1 MMLEY
6 AKSYDKLGW
15 VVMPIK
21 PNDKRPIIKNWSKIQ
36 SNDETL
42 DKFKDTSN
50 IGIIMGATSNIV
62 CIDVDVK
69 NADGIATLERLEREL
84 GELPQT
90 VMSETPSGGIHY
102 YFKYVKGIRNRKNVG
117 EGIDIQADGT
127 QTVEAPSQID
137 GNFYE
142 WVNSPFEYE
151 VEELPQKWKQY
162 LCEEVDEDTLLL
174 SNKPFEAPSEVEEG
188 GRNNTLAS
196 YVGSLLGK
204 KLKKT
209 TVLKKAL
216 KYNEESCNPPL
227 DEDEVKTIVDSMIK
241 TDKTNKAN
249 VVEQNI
255 KESVMET
262 SNENDTK
269 VDWISFDETGAVT
282 INDKKFAE
290 WYVERNELYC
300 VNDRFYTRYGNII
313 DDEFRNN
320 IHNIIGS
327 LVPTHLSAKV
337 ESLLASVKNEA
348 YTRLDAP
355 DKYKVQFDNISFD
368 VRHGK
373 LEECDTFF
381 TLHQIPHN
389 YDAKADCPKFKK
401 FIDNLFYE
409 EDIPVIQE
417 YLGYC
422 LVPNTLAQ
430 TALFII
436 GDGGEGKSRITVLM
450 EHIIGENSLVIGKFA
465 GLQEKFSLVSL
476 DKQMMFIDDDI
487 SLEALDDTSNFK
499 KIVTAETAMEVEPK
513 GKPKY
518 KTRLYSRILCCGNG
532 AIQSKFDRSDGFYR
546 RLLLC
551 KVKPVHYDK
560 PDRTLSDQLDEEI
573 PGIINWL
580 LEGLCRVVKKGFIIE
595 PSKRM
600 QGELQ
605 SVRDNSD
612 TIQLFMSDEQF
623 VEYTGE
629 KDDKVSIKQLY
640 DAYESWCQDN
650 SYLVIH
656 KNTFGK
662 VIRKTYKLNLSKK
675 IMNPQRV
682 ADLVSHE
689 KVYLNKKQ
697 VRGIVGVKLKNY
709 KKSFTISM

>member
-1 MMLEY
+1 MLEY
-6 AKSYDKLGW
+6 AKAYDKLGW

-50 IGIIMGATSNIV
+50 IGIIMGATSNLV

-69 NADGIATLERLEREL
+69 NADGIATLEKLEEQL

-127 QTVEAPSQID
+127 QTVEAPSQI
-137 GNFYE
+137 GGTYYE

-151 VEELPQKWKQY
+151 IAELPQKWKQY

-204 KLKKT
+204 KLKKA

-249 VVEQNI
+249 NVEKSIN
-255 KESVMET
+255 ESKLDS
-262 SNENDTK
+262 SNEDDLK
-269 VDWISFDETGAVT
+269 ADWISFDETGTVN

-290 WYVERNELYC
+290 WYVKRNELYC
-300 VNDRFYTRYGNII
+300 INDRFYTRYGQISDN
-313 DDEFRNN
+313 EFRNN
-320 IHNIIGS
+320 IHNIIGGII
-327 LVPTHLSAKV
+327 TTRLSAKV

-348 YTRLDAP
+348 FTKLDAP

-389 YDAKADCPKFKK
+389 YDAKADCPKFKR
-401 FIDNLFYE
+401 FINNLFYE

-436 GDGGEGKSRITVLM
+436 GEGGEGKSRIPVLM
-450 EHIIGENSLVIGKFA
+450 EHIIGADNVVVGDFE
-465 GLQEKFSLVSL
+465 GLQDKFSTSSL
-476 DKQMMFIDDDI
+476 DKQMLFMDDE
-487 SLEALDDTSNFK
+487 LTLTALDDTSNFK
-499 KIVTAETAMEVEPK
+499 KIVTAETAMEVEVK

-518 KTRLYSRILCCGNG
+518 KTKLYSRIICCGNG
-532 AIQSKFDRSDGFYR
+532 AIQSKFDRTDGFYR

-551 KVKPVHYDK
+551 KVRPVHYDK
-560 PDRTLSDQLDEEI
+560 PDRTLSDQLDKEI
-573 PGIINWL
+573 PGIINWM
-580 LEGLCRVVKKGFIIE
+580 LEGLCRVVKNGFIIE

-600 QGELQ
+600 SDEVQ
-605 SVRDNSD
+605 SLRDNSD
-612 TIQLFMSDEQF
+612 TIQLFMNDEQF
-623 VEYTGE
+623 IDYTFDE
-629 KDDKVSIKQLY
+629 EDKVSIKQLY
-640 DAYESWCQDN
+640 DAYENWCQDN
-650 SYLVIH
+650 SYLIIH

-662 VIRKTYKLNLSKK
+662 TIRRTYKSTLSKK
-675 IMNPQRV
+675 LMNPQRV
-682 ADLVSHE
+682 NELISKE
-689 KVYLNKKQ
+689 KVYINKKQ
-697 VRGIVGVKLKNY
+697 VRGVVGIKLKNY
-709 KKSFTISM
+709 KKSFTVSA

>member
-1 MMLEY
+1 MLEY
-6 AKSYDKLGW
+6 AKAYDKLGW

-69 NADGIATLERLEREL
+69 HTDGVATLEKLEEQL

-102 YFKYVKGIRNRKNVG
+102 YFKYVKGIRNRKDVG

-137 GNFYE
+137 GTYYE

-151 VEELPQKWKQY
+151 IAELPQKWKQY

-174 SNKPFEAPSEVEEG
+174 SNKPFEAPSKVEEG
-188 GRNNTLAS
+188 RRNNTLAS

-204 KLKKT
+204 KLKKA

-227 DEDEVKTIVDSMIK
+227 DEGEVKTIVDSMIK

-249 VVEQNI
+249 NVEKSIN
-255 KESVMET
+255 ESKLDS
-262 SNENDTK
+262 SNEDDLK
-269 VDWISFDETGAVT
+269 VDWISFDETGTVN

-290 WYVERNELYC
+290 WYVKRNELYC
-300 VNDRFYTRYGNII
+300 INDRFYTRYGQISDN
-313 DDEFRNN
+313 EFRNN
-320 IHNIIGS
+320 IHNIIGGII
-327 LVPTHLSAKV
+327 TTRLSAKV

-348 YTRLDAP
+348 FTKLDAP

-389 YDAKADCPKFKK
+389 YDAKADCPKFKR
-401 FIDNLFYE
+401 FINNLFYE

-430 TALFII
+430 TALFIV
-436 GDGGEGKSRITVLM
+436 GEGGEGKSRITILM
-450 EHIIGENSLVIGKFA
+450 EHIIGHDNVVIGDFI
-465 GLQEKFSLVSL
+465 GLQDKFSTTSL
-476 DKQMMFIDDDI
+476 DKQMMFIDDDL

-499 KIVTAETAMEVEPK
+499 KIVTAETTMEVEPK

-518 KTRLYSRILCCGNG
+518 KTKLYSRILCCGNG

-546 RLLLC
+546 RLLIS

-560 PDRTLSDQLDEEI
+560 PDRTLSDQLDQEI

-580 LEGLCRVVKKGFIIE
+580 LEGLCRVVRNGFIIE
-595 PSKRM
+595 PSVRM
-600 QGELQ
+600 TQELQ
-605 SVRDNSD
+605 SVRDSSD

-623 VEYTGE
+623 IEYTGD

-650 SYLVIH
+650 NYLVIH

-662 VIRKTYKLNLSKK
+662 VIRKTYKANLSKK

-682 ADLVSHE
+682 SDLISQE
-689 KVYLNKKQ
+689 KVYINKKQ

>member
-1 MMLEY
+1 MLEY
-6 AKSYDKLGW
+6 AKAYDKLGW

-50 IGIIMGATSNIV
+50 IGIIMGATSNLV

-69 NADGIATLERLEREL
+69 NADGVATLEKLEEQL

-137 GNFYE
+137 GTYYE

-151 VEELPQKWKQY
+151 IAKLPQKWKQY

-249 VVEQNI
+249 NVEKSIN
-255 KESVMET
+255 ESKLDS
-262 SNENDTK
+262 SNEDDLK
-269 VDWISFDETGAVT
+269 VDWISFDETGTVN

-290 WYVERNELYC
+290 WYVKRNELYC
-300 VNDRFYTRYGNII
+300 INDRFYTRYGQISDN
-313 DDEFRNN
+313 EFRNN
-320 IHNIIGS
+320 IHNIIGGII
-327 LVPTHLSAKV
+327 TTRLSAKV

-348 YTRLDAP
+348 FTKLDAP

-389 YDAKADCPKFKK
+389 YDAKADCPKFKR
-401 FIDNLFYE
+401 FINNLFYE

-436 GDGGEGKSRITVLM
+436 GEGGEGKSRIPVLM
-450 EHIIGENSLVIGKFA
+450 EHIIGADNVVVGDFE
-465 GLQEKFSLVSL
+465 GLQDKFSTSSL
-476 DKQMMFIDDDI
+476 DKQMLFMDDE
-487 SLEALDDTSNFK
+487 LTLTALDDTSNFK
-499 KIVTAETAMEVEPK
+499 KIVTAETAMEVEVK

-518 KTRLYSRILCCGNG
+518 KTKLYSRIICCGNG
-532 AIQSKFDRSDGFYR
+532 AIQSKFDRTDGFYR

-551 KVKPVHYDK
+551 KVRPVHYDK
-560 PDRTLSDQLDEEI
+560 PDRTLSDQLDKEI
-573 PGIINWL
+573 PGIINWM
-580 LEGLCRVVKKGFIIE
+580 LEGLCRVVKNGFIIE

-600 QGELQ
+600 SDEVQ
-605 SVRDNSD
+605 SLRDNSD
-612 TIQLFMSDEQF
+612 TIQLFMNDEQF
-623 VEYTGE
+623 IDYTFDE
-629 KDDKVSIKQLY
+629 EDKVSIKQLY
-640 DAYESWCQDN
+640 DAYENWCQDN
-650 SYLVIH
+650 SYLIIH

-662 VIRKTYKLNLSKK
+662 TIRRTYKSTLSKK
-675 IMNPQRV
+675 LMNPQRV
-682 ADLVSHE
+682 NELISKE
-689 KVYLNKKQ
+689 KVYINKKQ
-697 VRGIVGVKLKNY
+697 VRGVVGIKLKNY
-709 KKSFTISM
+709 KKSFTVSA

>member
-1 MMLEY
+1 MLEY
-6 AKSYDKLGW
+6 AKAYDKLGW

-50 IGIIMGATSNIV
+50 IGIIMGATSNLV
-62 CIDVDVK
+62 CIDVDIK
-69 NADGIATLERLEREL
+69 NTDGVATLEKLEEQL

-137 GNFYE
+137 GTYYE

-151 VEELPQKWKQY
+151 IAELPQKWKQY

-204 KLKKT
+204 KLKKA

-249 VVEQNI
+249 NVEKSIN
-255 KESVMET
+255 ESKLDS
-262 SNENDTK
+262 SNEDDLK
-269 VDWISFDETGAVT
+269 VDWISFDETGTVN

-290 WYVERNELYC
+290 WYVKRNELYC
-300 VNDRFYTRYGNII
+300 INDRFYTRYGQISDN
-313 DDEFRNN
+313 EFRNN
-320 IHNIIGS
+320 IHNIIGGII
-327 LVPTHLSAKV
+327 TTRLSSKV

-348 YTRLDAP
+348 FTKLDAP

-389 YDAKADCPKFKK
+389 YDAKADCPKFKR
-401 FIDNLFYE
+401 FINNLFYE

-436 GDGGEGKSRITVLM
+436 GEGGEGKSRIPVLM
-450 EHIIGENSLVIGKFA
+450 EHIIGADNVVVGDFE
-465 GLQEKFSLVSL
+465 GLQDKFSTSSL
-476 DKQMMFIDDDI
+476 DKQMLFMDDE
-487 SLEALDDTSNFK
+487 LTLTALDDTSNFK
-499 KIVTAETAMEVEPK
+499 KIVTAETAMEVEVK

-518 KTRLYSRILCCGNG
+518 KTKLYSRIICCGNG
-532 AIQSKFDRSDGFYR
+532 AIQSKFDRTDGFYR

-551 KVKPVHYDK
+551 KVRPVHYDK
-560 PDRTLSDQLDEEI
+560 PDRTLSDQLDKEI
-573 PGIINWL
+573 PGIINWM
-580 LEGLCRVVKKGFIIE
+580 LEGLCRVVKNGFIIE

-600 QGELQ
+600 SDEVQ
-605 SVRDNSD
+605 SLRDNSD
-612 TIQLFMSDEQF
+612 TIQLFMNDEQF
-623 VEYTGE
+623 IDYTFDE
-629 KDDKVSIKQLY
+629 EDKVSIKQLY
-640 DAYESWCQDN
+640 DAYENWCQDN
-650 SYLVIH
+650 SYLIIH

-662 VIRKTYKLNLSKK
+662 TIRRTYKSTLSKK
-675 IMNPQRV
+675 LMNPQRV
-682 ADLVSHE
+682 NELISKE
-689 KVYLNKKQ
+689 KVYINKKQ
-697 VRGIVGVKLKNY
+697 VRGVVGIKLKNY
-709 KKSFTISM
+709 KKSFTVSA

>member
-1 MMLEY
+1 MLEY
-6 AKSYDKLGW
+6 AKAYDKLGW

-21 PNDKRPIIKNWSKIQ
+21 PNDKRPIIKSWSKIQ

-50 IGIIMGATSNIV
+50 IGIIMGATSNLV

-69 NADGIATLERLEREL
+69 NADGIATLEKLEEQL

-102 YFKYVKGIRNRKNVG
+102 YFKYVKGIRNRKDVG

-137 GNFYE
+137 GTYYE

-151 VEELPQKWKQY
+151 IAELPQKWKQY

-174 SNKPFEAPSEVEEG
+174 SNKPFEAPNEVEEG

-204 KLKKT
+204 KLKKA

-227 DEDEVKTIVDSMIK
+227 NEDEVKTIVDSMIK

-249 VVEQNI
+249 NVEKSIN
-255 KESVMET
+255 ESKLDS
-262 SNENDTK
+262 SNEDDLK
-269 VDWISFDETGAVT
+269 VDWISFDETGTVN

-290 WYVERNELYC
+290 WYVKRNELYC
-300 VNDRFYTRYGNII
+300 INDRFYTRYGQISDN
-313 DDEFRNN
+313 EFRNN
-320 IHNIIGS
+320 IHNIIGCII
-327 LVPTHLSAKV
+327 TTRLSAKV

-348 YTRLDAP
+348 FTKLDAP

-389 YDAKADCPKFKK
+389 YDAKADCPKFKR
-401 FIDNLFYE
+401 FINNLFYE

-436 GDGGEGKSRITVLM
+436 GEGGEGKSRIPVLM
-450 EHIIGENSLVIGKFA
+450 EHIIGADNVVVGDFE
-465 GLQEKFSLVSL
+465 GLQDKFSTSSL
-476 DKQMMFIDDDI
+476 DKQMLFMDDE
-487 SLEALDDTSNFK
+487 LTLTALDDTSNFK
-499 KIVTAETAMEVEPK
+499 KIVTAETAMEVEVK

-518 KTRLYSRILCCGNG
+518 KTKLYSRIICCGNG
-532 AIQSKFDRSDGFYR
+532 AIQSKFDRTDGFYR

-551 KVKPVHYDK
+551 KVRPVHYDK
-560 PDRTLSDQLDEEI
+560 PDRTLSDQLDKEI
-573 PGIINWL
+573 PGIINWM
-580 LEGLCRVVKKGFIIE
+580 LEGLCRVVKNGFIIE

-600 QGELQ
+600 SDEVQ
-605 SVRDNSD
+605 SLRDNSD
-612 TIQLFMSDEQF
+612 TIQLFMNDEQF
-623 VEYTGE
+623 IDYTFDE
-629 KDDKVSIKQLY
+629 EDKVSIKQLY
-640 DAYESWCQDN
+640 DAYENWCQDN
-650 SYLVIH
+650 SYLIIH

-662 VIRKTYKLNLSKK
+662 TIRRTYKSTLSKK
-675 IMNPQRV
+675 LMNPQRV
-682 ADLVSHE
+682 NELISKE
-689 KVYLNKKQ
+689 KVYINKKQ
-697 VRGIVGVKLKNY
+697 VRGVVGIKLKNY
-709 KKSFTISM
+709 KKSFTVSA

>member
-1 MMLEY
+1 MLEY
-6 AKSYDKLGW
+6 AKAYDKLGW

-69 NADGIATLERLEREL
+69 NTDGVATLERLEEQL

-102 YFKYVKGIRNRKNVG
+102 YFKYVKGIRNRKDVG

-137 GNFYE
+137 GTHYE

-151 VEELPQKWKQY
+151 IAELPQKWKQY
-162 LCEEVDEDTLLL
+162 LCEEVDEDTLML

-204 KLKKT
+204 KLKKA

-249 VVEQNI
+249 NVEKSIN
-255 KESVMET
+255 ESKLDS
-262 SNENDTK
+262 SNEDDLK
-269 VDWISFDETGAVT
+269 VDWISFDETGTVN

-290 WYVERNELYC
+290 WYVKRNELYC
-300 VNDRFYTRYGNII
+300 INDRFYTRYGQISDN
-313 DDEFRNN
+313 EFRNN
-320 IHNIIGS
+320 IHNIIGGII
-327 LVPTHLSAKV
+327 TTRLSAKV

-348 YTRLDAP
+348 FTKLDAP

-389 YDAKADCPKFKK
+389 YDAKADCPKFKR
-401 FIDNLFYE
+401 FVNNLFYE

-430 TALFII
+430 TALFIV
-436 GDGGEGKSRITVLM
+436 GEGGEGKSRITILM
-450 EHIIGENSLVIGKFA
+450 EHIIGHDNVVIGDFI
-465 GLQEKFSLVSL
+465 GLQDKFSTTSL
-476 DKQMMFIDDDI
+476 DKQMMFIDDDL

-499 KIVTAETAMEVEPK
+499 KIVTAETTMEVEPK

-518 KTRLYSRILCCGNG
+518 KTKLYSRILCCGNG

-546 RLLLC
+546 RLLIS

-560 PDRTLSDQLDEEI
+560 PDRTLSDQLDKEI

-580 LEGLCRVVKKGFIIE
+580 LEGLCRVVRNGFIIE
-595 PSKRM
+595 PSVRM
-600 QGELQ
+600 TQELQ
-605 SVRDNSD
+605 SVRDSSD

-623 VEYTGE
+623 IEYTGD

-650 SYLVIH
+650 NYLVIH

-662 VIRKTYKLNLSKK
+662 VIRKTYKANLSKK
-675 IMNPQRV
+675 IMNPQKV
-682 ADLVSHE
+682 SDLISQE
-689 KVYLNKKQ
+689 KVYINKKQ
-697 VRGIVGVKLKNY
+697 VRGVVGIKLKNY
-709 KKSFTISM
+709 KKSFTVSA

>member
-1 MMLEY
+1 MLEY
-6 AKSYDKLGW
+6 AKAYDKLGW

-21 PNDKRPIIKNWSKIQ
+21 PNDKRPIIKSWSKIQ

-50 IGIIMGATSNIV
+50 IGIIMGATSNLV

-69 NADGIATLERLEREL
+69 HTDGVATLEKLEEQL

-137 GNFYE
+137 GTYYE

-151 VEELPQKWKQY
+151 IAELPQKWKQY

-204 KLKKT
+204 KLKKA

-227 DEDEVKTIVDSMIK
+227 DEDEVKMIVDSMIK

-249 VVEQNI
+249 NVEKSIN
-255 KESVMET
+255 ESKLDS
-262 SNENDTK
+262 SNEDDLK
-269 VDWISFDETGAVT
+269 VDWISFDETGTVN

-290 WYVERNELYC
+290 WYVKRNELYC
-300 VNDRFYTRYGNII
+300 INDRFYTRYGQISDN
-313 DDEFRNN
+313 EFRNN
-320 IHNIIGS
+320 IHNIIGGII
-327 LVPTHLSAKV
+327 TTRLSAKV

-348 YTRLDAP
+348 FTKLDAP

-389 YDAKADCPKFKK
+389 YDAKADCPKFKR
-401 FIDNLFYE
+401 FINNLFYE

-436 GDGGEGKSRITVLM
+436 GEGGEGKSRIPVLM
-450 EHIIGENSLVIGKFA
+450 EHIIGADNVVVGDFE
-465 GLQEKFSLVSL
+465 GLQDKFSTSSL
-476 DKQMMFIDDDI
+476 DKQMLFMDDE
-487 SLEALDDTSNFK
+487 LTLTALDDTSNFK
-499 KIVTAETAMEVEPK
+499 KIVTAETAMEVEVK

-518 KTRLYSRILCCGNG
+518 KTKLYSRIICCGNG
-532 AIQSKFDRSDGFYR
+532 AIQSKFDRTDGFYR

-551 KVKPVHYDK
+551 KVRPVHYDK
-560 PDRTLSDQLDEEI
+560 PDRTLSDQLDKEI
-573 PGIINWL
+573 PGIINWM
-580 LEGLCRVVKKGFIIE
+580 LEGLCRVVKNGFIIE

-600 QGELQ
+600 SDEVQ
-605 SVRDNSD
+605 SLRDNSD
-612 TIQLFMSDEQF
+612 TIQLFMNDEQF
-623 VEYTGE
+623 IDYTFDE
-629 KDDKVSIKQLY
+629 EDKVSIKQLY
-640 DAYESWCQDN
+640 DAYENWCQDN
-650 SYLVIH
+650 SYLIIH

-662 VIRKTYKLNLSKK
+662 TIRRTYKSTLSKK
-675 IMNPQRV
+675 LMNPQRV
-682 ADLVSHE
+682 NELISKE
-689 KVYLNKKQ
+689 KVYINKKQ
-697 VRGIVGVKLKNY
+697 VRGVVGIKLKNY
-709 KKSFTISM
+709 KKSFTVSA

>member
-1 MMLEY
+1 MLEY
-6 AKSYDKLGW
+6 AKAYDKLGW

-50 IGIIMGATSNIV
+50 IGIIMGATSNLV

-69 NADGIATLERLEREL
+69 HTDGVATLEKLEEQL

-102 YFKYVKGIRNRKNVG
+102 YFKYVKGIRNRKDVG

-137 GNFYE
+137 GTYYE

-151 VEELPQKWKQY
+151 IAELPQKWKQY

-174 SNKPFEAPSEVEEG
+174 LNKPFEAPSEVEEG

-204 KLKKT
+204 KLKKA

-227 DEDEVKTIVDSMIK
+227 DEDEVKTIVDSIIK
-241 TDKTNKAN
+241 MDKTNKVNN
-249 VVEQNI
+249 VKKSIN
-255 KESVMET
+255 ESKLDS
-262 SNENDTK
+262 SNEDDLK
-269 VDWISFDETGAVT
+269 VDWISFDETGTVN

-290 WYVERNELYC
+290 WYVKRNELYC
-300 VNDRFYTRYGNII
+300 INDRFYTRYGQISDN
-313 DDEFRNN
+313 EFRNN
-320 IHNIIGS
+320 IHNIIGGII
-327 LVPTHLSAKV
+327 TTRLSAKV

-348 YTRLDAP
+348 FTKLDAP

-389 YDAKADCPKFKK
+389 YDAKADCPKFKR
-401 FIDNLFYE
+401 FINNLFYE

-430 TALFII
+430 TALFIV
-436 GDGGEGKSRITVLM
+436 GEGGEGKSRITILM
-450 EHIIGENSLVIGKFA
+450 EHIIGHDNVVIGDFI
-465 GLQEKFSLVSL
+465 GLQDKFSTTSL
-476 DKQMMFIDDDI
+476 DKQMMFIDDDL

-499 KIVTAETAMEVEPK
+499 KIVTAETTMEVEPK

-518 KTRLYSRILCCGNG
+518 KTKLYSRILCCGNG

-546 RLLLC
+546 RLLIS

-560 PDRTLSDQLDEEI
+560 PDRTLSDQLDKEI

-580 LEGLCRVVKKGFIIE
+580 LEGLCRVVRNGFIIE
-595 PSKRM
+595 PSARM
-600 QGELQ
+600 TQELQ
-605 SVRDNSD
+605 SVRDSSD

-623 VEYTGE
+623 IEYTGD

-640 DAYESWCQDN
+640 DAYENWCQDN
-650 SYLVIH
+650 NYLVIH

-662 VIRKTYKLNLSKK
+662 VIRKTYKANLSKK

-682 ADLVSHE
+682 SDLISQE
-689 KVYLNKKQ
+689 KVYINKKQ
-697 VRGIVGVKLKNY
+697 VRGIVGVQLKNY
-709 KKSFTISM
+709 KKSFTVSA

>member
-1 MMLEY
+1 MLEY
-6 AKSYDKLGW
+6 AKAYDKLGW

-69 NADGIATLERLEREL
+69 NTDGVATLERLEEQL

-102 YFKYVKGIRNRKNVG
+102 YFKYVKGIRNRKDVG

-137 GNFYE
+137 GTHYE

-151 VEELPQKWKQY
+151 IAELPQKWKQY
-162 LCEEVDEDTLLL
+162 LCEEVDEDTLML

-204 KLKKT
+204 KLKKA

-249 VVEQNI
+249 NVEKSIN
-255 KESVMET
+255 ESKLDS
-262 SNENDTK
+262 SNEDDLK
-269 VDWISFDETGAVT
+269 VDWISFDETGTVN

-290 WYVERNELYC
+290 WYVKRNELYC
-300 VNDRFYTRYGNII
+300 INDRFYTRYGQISDN
-313 DDEFRNN
+313 EFRNN
-320 IHNIIGS
+320 IHNLIGGII
-327 LVPTHLSAKV
+327 TTRLSAKV

-348 YTRLDAP
+348 FTKLDAP

-389 YDAKADCPKFKK
+389 YDAKADCPKFKR
-401 FIDNLFYE
+401 FINNLFYE

-430 TALFII
+430 TALFIV
-436 GDGGEGKSRITVLM
+436 GEGGEGKSRITILM
-450 EHIIGENSLVIGKFA
+450 EHIIGHDNVVIGDFI
-465 GLQEKFSLVSL
+465 GLQDKFSTASL
-476 DKQMMFIDDDI
+476 DKQMMFIDDDL

-499 KIVTAETAMEVEPK
+499 KIVTAETTMEVEPK

-518 KTRLYSRILCCGNG
+518 KTKLYSRILCCGNG

-546 RLLLC
+546 RLLIS

-560 PDRTLSDQLDEEI
+560 PDRTLSDQLDQEI

-580 LEGLCRVVKKGFIIE
+580 LEGLCRVVRNGFIIE
-595 PSKRM
+595 PSVRM
-600 QGELQ
+600 TQELQ
-605 SVRDNSD
+605 SVRDSSD

-623 VEYTGE
+623 IEYTGD

-650 SYLVIH
+650 NYLVIH

-662 VIRKTYKLNLSKK
+662 VIRKTYKANLSKK

-682 ADLVSHE
+682 SDLISQE
-689 KVYLNKKQ
+689 KVYINKKQ
-697 VRGIVGVKLKNY
+697 VRGIVGVQLKNY
-709 KKSFTISM
+709 KKSFTVSA

>member
-1 MMLEY
+1 MLEY
-6 AKSYDKLGW
+6 AKAYDKLGW

-50 IGIIMGATSNIV
+50 IGIIMGATSNLV

-69 NADGIATLERLEREL
+69 NADGIATLEKLEEQL

-137 GNFYE
+137 GTYYE

-151 VEELPQKWKQY
+151 IAELPQKWKQY

-204 KLKKT
+204 KLKKA

-249 VVEQNI
+249 NVEKSIN
-255 KESVMET
+255 ESKLDS
-262 SNENDTK
+262 SNEDDLK
-269 VDWISFDETGAVT
+269 VDWISFDETGTVN

-290 WYVERNELYC
+290 WYVKRNELYC
-300 VNDRFYTRYGNII
+300 INDRFYTRYGQISDN
-313 DDEFRNN
+313 EFRNN
-320 IHNIIGS
+320 IHNIIGGII
-327 LVPTHLSAKV
+327 TTRLSAKV

-348 YTRLDAP
+348 FTKLDAP

-389 YDAKADCPKFKK
+389 YDAKADCPKFKR
-401 FIDNLFYE
+401 FINNLFYE

-436 GDGGEGKSRITVLM
+436 GEGGEGKSRITILM
-450 EHIIGENSLVIGKFA
+450 EHIIGHDNVVIGDFI
-465 GLQEKFSLVSL
+465 GLQDKFSTTSL
-476 DKQMMFIDDDI
+476 DKQMMFIDDDL

-499 KIVTAETAMEVEPK
+499 KIVTAETTMEVEPK

-518 KTRLYSRILCCGNG
+518 KTKLYSRILCCGNG

-546 RLLLC
+546 RLLIS

-560 PDRTLSDQLDEEI
+560 PDRTLSDQLDKEI

-580 LEGLCRVVKKGFIIE
+580 LEGLCRVVRNGFIIE
-595 PSKRM
+595 PSVRM
-600 QGELQ
+600 TQELQ
-605 SVRDNSD
+605 SVRDSSD

-623 VEYTGE
+623 IEYTGD
-629 KDDKVSIKQLY
+629 KNDKVSIKQLY
-640 DAYESWCQDN
+640 DAYENWCQDN
-650 SYLVIH
+650 NYLVIH

-662 VIRKTYKLNLSKK
+662 VIRKTYKANLSKK

-682 ADLVSHE
+682 SDLISQE
-689 KVYLNKKQ
+689 KVYINKKQ
-697 VRGIVGVKLKNY
+697 VRGVVGIKLKNY
-709 KKSFTISM
+709 KKSFTVST

>member
-1 MMLEY
+1 MLEY
-6 AKSYDKLGW
+6 AKAYDKLGW

-36 SNDETL
+36 SNNETL

-69 NADGIATLERLEREL
+69 NADGVATLEKLEEQL

-127 QTVEAPSQID
+127 QTVEAPSQIE
-137 GNFYE
+137 GTYYE

-151 VEELPQKWKQY
+151 IAELPQKWKQY

-204 KLKKT
+204 KLKKA

-249 VVEQNI
+249 NVEKSIN
-255 KESVMET
+255 ESKLDS
-262 SNENDTK
+262 SNEDDLK
-269 VDWISFDETGAVT
+269 VDWISFDETGTVN

-290 WYVERNELYC
+290 WYVKRNELYC
-300 VNDRFYTRYGNII
+300 INDRFYTRYGQISDN
-313 DDEFRNN
+313 EFRNN
-320 IHNIIGS
+320 IHNIIGGII
-327 LVPTHLSAKV
+327 TTRLSAKV

-348 YTRLDAP
+348 FTKLDAP

-389 YDAKADCPKFKK
+389 YDAKADCPKFKR
-401 FIDNLFYE
+401 FINNLFYE

-436 GDGGEGKSRITVLM
+436 GEGGEGKSRITILM
-450 EHIIGENSLVIGKFA
+450 EHIIGHDNVVIGDFI
-465 GLQEKFSLVSL
+465 GLQDKFSTTSL
-476 DKQMMFIDDDI
+476 DKQMMFIDDDL

-499 KIVTAETAMEVEPK
+499 KIVTAETTMEVEPK

-518 KTRLYSRILCCGNG
+518 KTKLYSRILCCGNG

-546 RLLLC
+546 RLLIS

-560 PDRTLSDQLDEEI
+560 PDRTLSDQLDKEI

-580 LEGLCRVVKKGFIIE
+580 LEGLCRVVRNGFIIE
-595 PSKRM
+595 PSVRM
-600 QGELQ
+600 TQELQ
-605 SVRDNSD
+605 SVRDSSD

-623 VEYTGE
+623 IEYTGD
-629 KDDKVSIKQLY
+629 KNDKVSIKQLY
-640 DAYESWCQDN
+640 DAYENWCQDN
-650 SYLVIH
+650 NYLVIH

-662 VIRKTYKLNLSKK
+662 VIRKTYKANLSKK

-682 ADLVSHE
+682 SDLILQE
-689 KVYLNKKQ
+689 KVYINKKQ
-697 VRGIVGVKLKNY
+697 VRGVVGIKLKNY
-709 KKSFTISM
+709 KKSFTVSA

>member
-1 MMLEY
+1 MLEY
-6 AKSYDKLGW
+6 AKAYDKLGW

-69 NADGIATLERLEREL
+69 NTDGVATLEKLEEQL

-102 YFKYVKGIRNRKNVG
+102 YFKYVKGIRNRKDVG

-127 QTVEAPSQID
+127 QTVEAPSQI
-137 GNFYE
+137 GGTYYE

-151 VEELPQKWKQY
+151 IAELPQKWKQY

-204 KLKKT
+204 KLKKA

-249 VVEQNI
+249 NVEKSIN
-255 KESVMET
+255 ESKLDS
-262 SNENDTK
+262 SNEDDLK
-269 VDWISFDETGAVT
+269 VDWISFDETGTVN

-290 WYVERNELYC
+290 WYVKRNELYC
-300 VNDRFYTRYGNII
+300 INDRFYTRYGQISDN
-313 DDEFRNN
+313 EFRNN
-320 IHNIIGS
+320 IHNIIGGII
-327 LVPTHLSAKV
+327 TTRLSAKV

-348 YTRLDAP
+348 FTKLDAP

-389 YDAKADCPKFKK
+389 YDAKADCPKFKR
-401 FIDNLFYE
+401 FINNLFYE

-436 GDGGEGKSRITVLM
+436 GEGGEGKSRIPVLM
-450 EHIIGENSLVIGKFA
+450 EHIIGADNVVVGDFE
-465 GLQEKFSLVSL
+465 GLQDKFSTSSL
-476 DKQMMFIDDDI
+476 DKQMLFMDDE
-487 SLEALDDTSNFK
+487 LTLTALDDTSNFK
-499 KIVTAETAMEVEPK
+499 KIVTAETAMEVEVK

-518 KTRLYSRILCCGNG
+518 KTKLYSRIICCGNG
-532 AIQSKFDRSDGFYR
+532 AIQSKFDRTDGFYR

-551 KVKPVHYDK
+551 KVRPVHYDK
-560 PDRTLSDQLDEEI
+560 PDRTLSDQLDKEI
-573 PGIINWL
+573 PGIINWM
-580 LEGLCRVVKKGFIIE
+580 LEGLCRVVKNGFIIE

-600 QGELQ
+600 SDEVQ
-605 SVRDNSD
+605 SLRDNSD
-612 TIQLFMSDEQF
+612 TIQLFMNDEQF
-623 VEYTGE
+623 IDYTFDE
-629 KDDKVSIKQLY
+629 EDKVSIKQLY
-640 DAYESWCQDN
+640 DAYENWCQDN
-650 SYLVIH
+650 SYLIIH

-662 VIRKTYKLNLSKK
+662 TIRRTYKSTLSKK
-675 IMNPQRV
+675 LMNPQRV
-682 ADLVSHE
+682 NELISKE
-689 KVYLNKKQ
+689 KVYINKKQ
-697 VRGIVGVKLKNY
+697 VRGVVGIKLKNY
-709 KKSFTISM
+709 KKSFTVSA

>member
-1 MMLEY
+1 MLEY
-6 AKSYDKLGW
+6 AKAYDKLGW

-69 NADGIATLERLEREL
+69 NTDGVATLERLEEQL

-102 YFKYVKGIRNRKNVG
+102 YFKYVKGIRNRKDIG

-137 GNFYE
+137 GTHYE

-151 VEELPQKWKQY
+151 IAELPQKWKQY
-162 LCEEVDEDTLLL
+162 LCEEVDEDTLML

-204 KLKKT
+204 KLKKA

-249 VVEQNI
+249 NVEKSIN
-255 KESVMET
+255 ESKLDS
-262 SNENDTK
+262 SNEDDLK
-269 VDWISFDETGAVT
+269 VDWISFDETGTVN

-290 WYVERNELYC
+290 WYVKRNELYC
-300 VNDRFYTRYGNII
+300 INDRFYTRYGQISDN
-313 DDEFRNN
+313 EFRNN
-320 IHNIIGS
+320 IHNIIGGII
-327 LVPTHLSAKV
+327 TTRLSAKV

-348 YTRLDAP
+348 FTKLDAP

-389 YDAKADCPKFKK
+389 YDAKADCPKFKR
-401 FIDNLFYE
+401 FVNNLFYE

-430 TALFII
+430 TALFIV
-436 GDGGEGKSRITVLM
+436 GEGGEGKSRITILM
-450 EHIIGENSLVIGKFA
+450 EHIIGHDNVVIGDFI
-465 GLQEKFSLVSL
+465 GLQDKFSTASL
-476 DKQMMFIDDDI
+476 DKQMMFIDDDL

-499 KIVTAETAMEVEPK
+499 KIVTAETTMEVEPK

-518 KTRLYSRILCCGNG
+518 KTKLYSRILCCGNG

-546 RLLLC
+546 RLLIS

-560 PDRTLSDQLDEEI
+560 PDRTLSDQLDQEI

-580 LEGLCRVVKKGFIIE
+580 LEGLCRVVRNGFIIE
-595 PSKRM
+595 PSVRM
-600 QGELQ
+600 TQELQ
-605 SVRDNSD
+605 SVRDSSD

-623 VEYTGE
+623 IEYTGD

-650 SYLVIH
+650 NYLVIH

-662 VIRKTYKLNLSKK
+662 VIRKTYKANLSKK

-682 ADLVSHE
+682 SDLISQE
-689 KVYLNKKQ
+689 KVYINKKQ
-697 VRGIVGVKLKNY
+697 VRGIVGVQLKNY
-709 KKSFTISM
+709 KKSFTVSA

>member
-1 MMLEY
+1 MLEY
-6 AKSYDKLGW
+6 AKAYDKLGW

-50 IGIIMGATSNIV
+50 IGIIMGATSNLV

-69 NADGIATLERLEREL
+69 NADGVATLEKLEEQL

-137 GNFYE
+137 GTYYE

-151 VEELPQKWKQY
+151 IAELPQKWKQY

-204 KLKKT
+204 KLKKA

-249 VVEQNI
+249 NVEKSIN
-255 KESVMET
+255 ESKLDS
-262 SNENDTK
+262 SNEDDLK
-269 VDWISFDETGAVT
+269 VDWISFDETGTVN

-290 WYVERNELYC
+290 WYVKRNELYC
-300 VNDRFYTRYGNII
+300 INDRFYTRYGQISDN
-313 DDEFRNN
+313 EFRNN
-320 IHNIIGS
+320 IHNIIGGII
-327 LVPTHLSAKV
+327 TTRLSAKV

-348 YTRLDAP
+348 FTKLDAP

-389 YDAKADCPKFKK
+389 YDAKADCPKFKR
-401 FIDNLFYE
+401 FINNLFYE

-436 GDGGEGKSRITVLM
+436 GEGGEGKSRITILM
-450 EHIIGENSLVIGKFA
+450 EHIIGHDNVVIGDFI
-465 GLQEKFSLVSL
+465 GLQDKFSTTSL
-476 DKQMMFIDDDI
+476 DKQMMFIDDDL

-499 KIVTAETAMEVEPK
+499 KIVTAETTMEVEPK

-518 KTRLYSRILCCGNG
+518 KTKLYSRILCCGNG

-546 RLLLC
+546 RLLIS

-560 PDRTLSDQLDEEI
+560 PDRTLSDQLDKEI

-580 LEGLCRVVKKGFIIE
+580 LEGLCRVVRNGFIIE
-595 PSKRM
+595 PSVRM
-600 QGELQ
+600 TQELQ
-605 SVRDNSD
+605 SVRDSSD

-623 VEYTGE
+623 IEYTGD
-629 KDDKVSIKQLY
+629 KNDKVSIKQLY
-640 DAYESWCQDN
+640 DAYENWCQDN
-650 SYLVIH
+650 NYLVIH

-662 VIRKTYKLNLSKK
+662 VIRKTYKANLSKK

-682 ADLVSHE
+682 SDLISQE
-689 KVYLNKKQ
+689 KVYINKKQ
-697 VRGIVGVKLKNY
+697 VRGVVGIKLKNY
-709 KKSFTISM
+709 KKSFTVST

>member
-1 MMLEY
+1 MLEY
-6 AKSYDKLGW
+6 AKAYDKLGW

-50 IGIIMGATSNIV
+50 IGIIMGATSNLV

-69 NADGIATLERLEREL
+69 NADGIATLEKLEEQL

-137 GNFYE
+137 GTYYE
-142 WVNSPFEYE
+142 WVNGPFEYE
-151 VEELPQKWKQY
+151 IAELPQKWKQY

-204 KLKKT
+204 KLKKA

-227 DEDEVKTIVDSMIK
+227 DEDEVKNIVDSMIK

-249 VVEQNI
+249 NI
-255 KESVMET
+255 EKSINESKLDS
-262 SNENDTK
+262 SNEDDLK
-269 VDWISFDETGAVT
+269 VDWISFDETGTVN

-290 WYVERNELYC
+290 WYVKRNELYC
-300 VNDRFYTRYGNII
+300 INDRFYTRYGQISDN
-313 DDEFRNN
+313 EFRNN
-320 IHNIIGS
+320 IHNIIGGII
-327 LVPTHLSAKV
+327 TTRLSAKV

-348 YTRLDAP
+348 FTKLDAP

-389 YDAKADCPKFKK
+389 YDAKADCPKFKR
-401 FIDNLFYE
+401 FINNLFYE

-436 GDGGEGKSRITVLM
+436 GEGGEGKSRIPVLM
-450 EHIIGENSLVIGKFA
+450 EHIIGADNVVVGDFE
-465 GLQEKFSLVSL
+465 GLQDKFSTSSL
-476 DKQMMFIDDDI
+476 DKQMLFMDDE
-487 SLEALDDTSNFK
+487 LTLTALDDTSNFK
-499 KIVTAETAMEVEPK
+499 KIVTAETAMEVEVK

-518 KTRLYSRILCCGNG
+518 KTKLYSRIICCGNG
-532 AIQSKFDRSDGFYR
+532 AIQSKFDRTDGFYR

-551 KVKPVHYDK
+551 KVRPVHYDK
-560 PDRTLSDQLDEEI
+560 PDRTLSDQLDKEI
-573 PGIINWL
+573 PGIINWM
-580 LEGLCRVVKKGFIIE
+580 LEGLCRVVKNGFIIE

-600 QGELQ
+600 SDEVQ
-605 SVRDNSD
+605 SLRDNSD
-612 TIQLFMSDEQF
+612 TIQLFMNDEQF
-623 VEYTGE
+623 IDYTFDE
-629 KDDKVSIKQLY
+629 EDKVSIKQLY
-640 DAYESWCQDN
+640 DAYENWCQDN
-650 SYLVIH
+650 SYLIIH

-662 VIRKTYKLNLSKK
+662 TIRRTYKSTLSKK
-675 IMNPQRV
+675 LMNPQRV
-682 ADLVSHE
+682 NELISKE
-689 KVYLNKKQ
+689 KVYINKKQ
-697 VRGIVGVKLKNY
+697 VRGVVGIKLKNY
-709 KKSFTISM
+709 KKSFTVSA

>member
-1 MMLEY
+1 MLEY
-6 AKSYDKLGW
+6 AKAYDKLGW

-50 IGIIMGATSNIV
+50 IGIIMGATSNLV

-69 NADGIATLERLEREL
+69 HTDGVATLEKLEEQL

-102 YFKYVKGIRNRKNVG
+102 YFKYVKGIRNRKDVG

-137 GNFYE
+137 GTYYE

-151 VEELPQKWKQY
+151 IAELPQKWKQY

-204 KLKKT
+204 KLKKA

-249 VVEQNI
+249 NVEKSIN
-255 KESVMET
+255 ESKLDS
-262 SNENDTK
+262 SNEDDLK
-269 VDWISFDETGAVT
+269 VDWISFDETGTVN

-290 WYVERNELYC
+290 WYVKRNELYC
-300 VNDRFYTRYGNII
+300 INDRFYTRYGQISDN
-313 DDEFRNN
+313 EFRNN
-320 IHNIIGS
+320 IHNIIGGII
-327 LVPTHLSAKV
+327 TTRLSAKV

-348 YTRLDAP
+348 FTKLDAP

-389 YDAKADCPKFKK
+389 YDAKADCPKFKR
-401 FIDNLFYE
+401 FINNLFYE

-430 TALFII
+430 TALFIV
-436 GDGGEGKSRITVLM
+436 GEGGEGKSRITILM
-450 EHIIGENSLVIGKFA
+450 EHIIGHDNVVIGDFI
-465 GLQEKFSLVSL
+465 GLQDKFSTTSL
-476 DKQMMFIDDDI
+476 DKQMMFIDDDL

-499 KIVTAETAMEVEPK
+499 KIVTAETTMEVEPK

-518 KTRLYSRILCCGNG
+518 KTKLYSRILCCGNG

-546 RLLLC
+546 RLLIS

-560 PDRTLSDQLDEEI
+560 PDRTLSDQLDKEI

-580 LEGLCRVVKKGFIIE
+580 LEGLCRVVRNGFIIE
-595 PSKRM
+595 PSVRM
-600 QGELQ
+600 TQELQ
-605 SVRDNSD
+605 SVRDSSD

-623 VEYTGE
+623 IEYTGD

-640 DAYESWCQDN
+640 DAYENWCQDN
-650 SYLVIH
+650 NYLVIH

-662 VIRKTYKLNLSKK
+662 VIRKTYKANLSKK

-682 ADLVSHE
+682 SDLISQE
-689 KVYLNKKQ
+689 KVYINKKQ
-697 VRGIVGVKLKNY
+697 VRGIVGVQLKNY
-709 KKSFTISM
+709 KKSFTVSA

>member
-1 MMLEY
+1 MLEY
-6 AKSYDKLGW
+6 AKAYDKLGW

-50 IGIIMGATSNIV
+50 IGIIMGATSNLV

-69 NADGIATLERLEREL
+69 NADGIATLEKLEEQL

-137 GNFYE
+137 GTYYE

-151 VEELPQKWKQY
+151 IAELPQKWKQY

-204 KLKKT
+204 KLKKA

-249 VVEQNI
+249 NVEKSIN
-255 KESVMET
+255 ESKLDS
-262 SNENDTK
+262 SNEDDLK
-269 VDWISFDETGAVT
+269 VDWISFDETGTVN

-290 WYVERNELYC
+290 WYVKRNELYC
-300 VNDRFYTRYGNII
+300 INDRFYTRYGQISDN
-313 DDEFRNN
+313 EFRNN
-320 IHNIIGS
+320 IHNIIGGII
-327 LVPTHLSAKV
+327 TTRLSAKV

-348 YTRLDAP
+348 FTKLDAP

-389 YDAKADCPKFKK
+389 YDAKADCPKFKR
-401 FIDNLFYE
+401 FINNLFYE

-436 GDGGEGKSRITVLM
+436 GEGGEGKSRIPVLM
-450 EHIIGENSLVIGKFA
+450 EHIIGADNVVVGDFE
-465 GLQEKFSLVSL
+465 GLQDKFSTSSL
-476 DKQMMFIDDDI
+476 DKQMLFMDDE
-487 SLEALDDTSNFK
+487 LTLTALDDTSNFK
-499 KIVTAETAMEVEPK
+499 KIVTAETAMEVEVK

-518 KTRLYSRILCCGNG
+518 KTKLYSRIICCGNG
-532 AIQSKFDRSDGFYR
+532 AIQSKFDRTDGFYR

-551 KVKPVHYDK
+551 KVRPVHYDK
-560 PDRTLSDQLDEEI
+560 PDRTLSDQLDKEI
-573 PGIINWL
+573 PGIINWM
-580 LEGLCRVVKKGFIIE
+580 LEGLCRVVKNGFIIE

-600 QGELQ
+600 SDEVQ
-605 SVRDNSD
+605 SLRDNSD
-612 TIQLFMSDEQF
+612 TIQLFMNDEQF
-623 VEYTGE
+623 IDYTFDE
-629 KDDKVSIKQLY
+629 EDKVSIKQLY
-640 DAYESWCQDN
+640 DAYENWCQDN
-650 SYLVIH
+650 SYLIIH

-662 VIRKTYKLNLSKK
+662 TIRRTYKSTLSKK
-675 IMNPQRV
+675 LMNPQRV
-682 ADLVSHE
+682 NELISKE
-689 KVYLNKKQ
+689 KVYINKKQ
-697 VRGIVGVKLKNY
+697 VRGVVGIKLKNY
-709 KKSFTISM
+709 KKSFTVRA

>member
-1 MMLEY
+1 MLEY
-6 AKSYDKLGW
+6 AKAYDKLGW

-50 IGIIMGATSNIV
+50 IGIIMGATSNLV

-69 NADGIATLERLEREL
+69 NADGIATLEKLEEQL

-102 YFKYVKGIRNRKNVG
+102 YFKYVKGIRNRKDVG

-137 GNFYE
+137 GTYYE

-151 VEELPQKWKQY
+151 IAELPQKWKQY

-174 SNKPFEAPSEVEEG
+174 SNKPFEAPNEVEEG

-204 KLKKT
+204 KLKKA

-227 DEDEVKTIVDSMIK
+227 NEDEVKTIVDSMIK

-249 VVEQNI
+249 NVEKSIN
-255 KESVMET
+255 ESKLDS
-262 SNENDTK
+262 SNEDDLK
-269 VDWISFDETGAVT
+269 VDWISFDETGTVN

-290 WYVERNELYC
+290 WYVKRNELYC
-300 VNDRFYTRYGNII
+300 INDRFYTRYGQISDN
-313 DDEFRNN
+313 EFRNN
-320 IHNIIGS
+320 IHNIIGGII
-327 LVPTHLSAKV
+327 TTRLSAKV

-348 YTRLDAP
+348 FTKLDAP

-389 YDAKADCPKFKK
+389 YDAKADCPKFKR
-401 FIDNLFYE
+401 FINNLFYE

-436 GDGGEGKSRITVLM
+436 GEGGEGKSRIPVLM
-450 EHIIGENSLVIGKFA
+450 EHIIGADNVVVGDFE
-465 GLQEKFSLVSL
+465 GLQDKFSTSSL
-476 DKQMMFIDDDI
+476 DKQMLFMDDE
-487 SLEALDDTSNFK
+487 LTLTALDDTSNFK
-499 KIVTAETAMEVEPK
+499 KIVTAETAMEVEVK

-518 KTRLYSRILCCGNG
+518 KTKLYSRIICCGNG
-532 AIQSKFDRSDGFYR
+532 AIQSKFDRTDGFYR

-551 KVKPVHYDK
+551 KVRPVHYDK
-560 PDRTLSDQLDEEI
+560 PDRTLSDQLDKEI
-573 PGIINWL
+573 PGIINWM
-580 LEGLCRVVKKGFIIE
+580 LEGLCRVVKNGFIIE

-600 QGELQ
+600 SDEVQ
-605 SVRDNSD
+605 SLRDNSD
-612 TIQLFMSDEQF
+612 TIQLFMNDEQF
-623 VEYTGE
+623 IDYTFDE
-629 KDDKVSIKQLY
+629 EDKVSIKQLY
-640 DAYESWCQDN
+640 DAYENWCQDN
-650 SYLVIH
+650 SYLIIH

-662 VIRKTYKLNLSKK
+662 TIRRTYKSTLSKK
-675 IMNPQRV
+675 LMNPQRV
-682 ADLVSHE
+682 NELISKE
-689 KVYLNKKQ
+689 KVYINKKQ
-697 VRGIVGVKLKNY
+697 VRGVVGIKLKNY
-709 KKSFTISM
+709 KKSFTVSA

>member
-1 MMLEY
+1 MLEY
-6 AKSYDKLGW
+6 AKAYDKLGW

-50 IGIIMGATSNIV
+50 IGIIMGATSNLV

-69 NADGIATLERLEREL
+69 NADGVATLEKLEEQL

-117 EGIDIQADGT
+117 GGIDIQADGT

-137 GNFYE
+137 GTYYE

-151 VEELPQKWKQY
+151 IAELPQKWKQY

-204 KLKKT
+204 KLKKA

-249 VVEQNI
+249 NVEKSIN
-255 KESVMET
+255 ESKLDS
-262 SNENDTK
+262 SNEDDLK
-269 VDWISFDETGAVT
+269 VDWISFDETGTVN

-290 WYVERNELYC
+290 WYVKRNELYC
-300 VNDRFYTRYGNII
+300 INDRFYTRYGQISDN
-313 DDEFRNN
+313 EFRNN
-320 IHNIIGS
+320 IHNIIGGII
-327 LVPTHLSAKV
+327 TTRLSAKV

-348 YTRLDAP
+348 FTKLDAP

-389 YDAKADCPKFKK
+389 YDAKADCPKFKR
-401 FIDNLFYE
+401 FINNLFYE

-422 LVPNTLAQ
+422 LIPNTLAQ

-436 GDGGEGKSRITVLM
+436 GEGGEGKSRIPVLM
-450 EHIIGENSLVIGKFA
+450 EHIIGADNVVVGDFE
-465 GLQEKFSLVSL
+465 GLQDKFSTSSL
-476 DKQMMFIDDDI
+476 DKQMLFMDDE
-487 SLEALDDTSNFK
+487 LTLTALDDTSNFK
-499 KIVTAETAMEVEPK
+499 KIVTAETAMEVEVK

-518 KTRLYSRILCCGNG
+518 KTKLYSRIICCGNG
-532 AIQSKFDRSDGFYR
+532 AIQSKFDRTDGFYR

-551 KVKPVHYDK
+551 KVRPVHYDK
-560 PDRTLSDQLDEEI
+560 PDRTLSDQLDKEI
-573 PGIINWL
+573 PGIINWM
-580 LEGLCRVVKKGFIIE
+580 LEGLCRVVKNGFIIE

-600 QGELQ
+600 SDEVQ
-605 SVRDNSD
+605 SLRDNSD
-612 TIQLFMSDEQF
+612 TIQLFMNDEQF
-623 VEYTGE
+623 IDYTFDE
-629 KDDKVSIKQLY
+629 EDKVSIKQLY
-640 DAYESWCQDN
+640 DAYENWCQDN
-650 SYLVIH
+650 SYLIIH

-662 VIRKTYKLNLSKK
+662 TIRRTYKSTLSKK
-675 IMNPQRV
+675 LMNPQRV
-682 ADLVSHE
+682 NELISKE
-689 KVYLNKKQ
+689 KVYINKKQ
-697 VRGIVGVKLKNY
+697 VRGVVGIKLKNY
-709 KKSFTISM
+709 KKSFTVSA

>member
-1 MMLEY
+1 MLEY
-6 AKSYDKLGW
+6 AKAYDKLGW

-50 IGIIMGATSNIV
+50 IGIIMGATSNLV

-69 NADGIATLERLEREL
+69 NADGVATLEKLEEQL

-137 GNFYE
+137 GTYYE

-151 VEELPQKWKQY
+151 IAELPQKWKQY

-204 KLKKT
+204 KLKKA

-249 VVEQNI
+249 NVEKSVN
-255 KESVMET
+255 ESKLDS
-262 SNENDTK
+262 SNEDDLK
-269 VDWISFDETGAVT
+269 VDWISFDETGTVN

-290 WYVERNELYC
+290 WYVKRNELYC
-300 VNDRFYTRYGNII
+300 INDRFYTRYGQISDN
-313 DDEFRNN
+313 EFRNN
-320 IHNIIGS
+320 IHNIIGGII
-327 LVPTHLSAKV
+327 TTRLSAKV

-348 YTRLDAP
+348 FTKLDAP

-389 YDAKADCPKFKK
+389 YDAKADCPKFKR
-401 FIDNLFYE
+401 FINNLFYE

-436 GDGGEGKSRITVLM
+436 GEGGEGKSRIPVLM
-450 EHIIGENSLVIGKFA
+450 EHIIGADNVVVGDFE
-465 GLQEKFSLVSL
+465 GLQDKFSTSSL
-476 DKQMMFIDDDI
+476 DKQMLFMDDE
-487 SLEALDDTSNFK
+487 LTLTALDDTSNFK
-499 KIVTAETAMEVEPK
+499 KIVTAETAMEVEVK

-518 KTRLYSRILCCGNG
+518 KTKLYSRIICCGNG
-532 AIQSKFDRSDGFYR
+532 AIQSKFDRTDGFYR

-551 KVKPVHYDK
+551 KVRPVHYDK
-560 PDRTLSDQLDEEI
+560 PDRTLSDQLDKEI
-573 PGIINWL
+573 PGIINWM
-580 LEGLCRVVKKGFIIE
+580 LEGLCRVVKNGFIIE

-600 QGELQ
+600 SDEVQ
-605 SVRDNSD
+605 SLRDNSD
-612 TIQLFMSDEQF
+612 TIQLFMNDEQF
-623 VEYTGE
+623 IDYTFDE
-629 KDDKVSIKQLY
+629 EDKVSIKQLY
-640 DAYESWCQDN
+640 DAYENWCQDN
-650 SYLVIH
+650 SYLIIH

-662 VIRKTYKLNLSKK
+662 TIRRTYKSTLSKK
-675 IMNPQRV
+675 LMNPQRV
-682 ADLVSHE
+682 NELISKE
-689 KVYLNKKQ
+689 KVYINKKQ
-697 VRGIVGVKLKNY
+697 VRGVVGIKLKNY
-709 KKSFTISM
+709 KKSFTVSA

>member
-1 MMLEY
+1 MLEY
-6 AKSYDKLGW
+6 AKAYDKLGW

-50 IGIIMGATSNIV
+50 IGIIMGATSNLV

-69 NADGIATLERLEREL
+69 NADGVATLEKLEEQL

-137 GNFYE
+137 GTYYE

-151 VEELPQKWKQY
+151 IAELPQKWKQY

-204 KLKKT
+204 KLKKA

-249 VVEQNI
+249 NVEKSIN
-255 KESVMET
+255 ESKLDS
-262 SNENDTK
+262 SNEDDLK
-269 VDWISFDETGAVT
+269 VDWISFDETGTVN

-290 WYVERNELYC
+290 WYVKRNELYC
-300 VNDRFYTRYGNII
+300 INDRFYTRYGQISDN
-313 DDEFRNN
+313 EFRNN
-320 IHNIIGS
+320 IHNIIGGII
-327 LVPTHLSAKV
+327 TTRLSAKV

-348 YTRLDAP
+348 FTKLDAP

-389 YDAKADCPKFKK
+389 YDAKADCPKFKR
-401 FIDNLFYE
+401 FINNLFYE

-436 GDGGEGKSRITVLM
+436 GEGGEGKSRIPVLM
-450 EHIIGENSLVIGKFA
+450 EHIIGADNVVVGDFE
-465 GLQEKFSLVSL
+465 GLQDKFSTSSL
-476 DKQMMFIDDDI
+476 DKQMLFMDDE
-487 SLEALDDTSNFK
+487 LTLTALDDTSNFK
-499 KIVTAETAMEVEPK
+499 KIVTAETAMEVEVK

-518 KTRLYSRILCCGNG
+518 KTKLYSRIICCGNG
-532 AIQSKFDRSDGFYR
+532 AIQSKFDRTDGFYR

-551 KVKPVHYDK
+551 KVRPVHYDK
-560 PDRTLSDQLDEEI
+560 PDRTLSDQLDKEI
-573 PGIINWL
+573 PGIINWM
-580 LEGLCRVVKKGFIIE
+580 LEGLCRVVKNGFIIE

-600 QGELQ
+600 SDEVQ
-605 SVRDNSD
+605 SLRDNSD
-612 TIQLFMSDEQF
+612 TIQLFMNDKQFIDYTFDE
-623 VEYTGE
+623 E
-629 KDDKVSIKQLY
+629 DKVSIKQLY
-640 DAYESWCQDN
+640 DAYENWCQDN
-650 SYLVIH
+650 SYLIIH

-662 VIRKTYKLNLSKK
+662 TIRRTYKSTLSKK
-675 IMNPQRV
+675 LMNPQRV
-682 ADLVSHE
+682 NELISKE
-689 KVYLNKKQ
+689 KVYINKKQ
-697 VRGIVGVKLKNY
+697 VRGVVGIKLKNY
-709 KKSFTISM
+709 KKSFTVST

>member
-1 MMLEY
+1 MLEY
-6 AKSYDKLGW
+6 AKAYDKLGW

-69 NADGIATLERLEREL
+69 NTDGVATLERLEEQL

-102 YFKYVKGIRNRKNVG
+102 YFKYVKGIRNRKDVG

-127 QTVEAPSQID
+127 QTVEVPSQID
-137 GNFYE
+137 GTHYE

-151 VEELPQKWKQY
+151 IAELPQKWKQY
-162 LCEEVDEDTLLL
+162 LCEEVDEDTLML

-204 KLKKT
+204 KLKKA

-249 VVEQNI
+249 NVEKSIN
-255 KESVMET
+255 ESKLDS
-262 SNENDTK
+262 SNEDDLK
-269 VDWISFDETGAVT
+269 VDWISFDETGTVN

-290 WYVERNELYC
+290 WYVKRNELYC
-300 VNDRFYTRYGNII
+300 INDRFYTRYGQISDN
-313 DDEFRNN
+313 EFRNN
-320 IHNIIGS
+320 IHNIIGGII
-327 LVPTHLSAKV
+327 TTRLSAKV

-348 YTRLDAP
+348 FTKLDAP

-389 YDAKADCPKFKK
+389 YDAKADCPKFKR
-401 FIDNLFYE
+401 FVNNLFYE

-430 TALFII
+430 TALFIV
-436 GDGGEGKSRITVLM
+436 GEGGEGKSRITILM
-450 EHIIGENSLVIGKFA
+450 EHIIGHDNVVIGDFI
-465 GLQEKFSLVSL
+465 GLQDKFSTTSL
-476 DKQMMFIDDDI
+476 DKQMMFIDDDL

-499 KIVTAETAMEVEPK
+499 KIVTAETTMEVEPK

-518 KTRLYSRILCCGNG
+518 KTKLYSRILCCGNG

-546 RLLLC
+546 RLLIS

-560 PDRTLSDQLDEEI
+560 PDRTLSDQLDKEI

-580 LEGLCRVVKKGFIIE
+580 LEGLCRVVRNGFIIE
-595 PSKRM
+595 PSVRM
-600 QGELQ
+600 TQELQ
-605 SVRDNSD
+605 SVRDSSD

-623 VEYTGE
+623 IEYTGD

-650 SYLVIH
+650 NYLVIH

-662 VIRKTYKLNLSKK
+662 VIRKTYKANLSKK

-682 ADLVSHE
+682 SDLISQE
-689 KVYLNKKQ
+689 KVYINKKQ
-697 VRGIVGVKLKNY
+697 VRGIVGVQLKNY

>member
-1 MMLEY
+1 MLEY
-6 AKSYDKLGW
+6 AKAYDKLGW

-50 IGIIMGATSNIV
+50 IGIIMGATSNLV

-69 NADGIATLERLEREL
+69 NADGIATLEKLEEQL

-137 GNFYE
+137 GTHYE

-151 VEELPQKWKQY
+151 IAELPQKWKQY

-204 KLKKT
+204 KLKKA

-249 VVEQNI
+249 NVEKSIN
-255 KESVMET
+255 ESKLDS
-262 SNENDTK
+262 SNEDDLK
-269 VDWISFDETGAVT
+269 VDWISFDETGTVN

-290 WYVERNELYC
+290 WYVKRNELYC
-300 VNDRFYTRYGNII
+300 INDRFYTRYGQISDN
-313 DDEFRNN
+313 EFRSN
-320 IHNIIGS
+320 IHNIIGGIIT
-327 LVPTHLSAKV
+327 THLSAKV

-348 YTRLDAP
+348 FTKLDAP

-389 YDAKADCPKFKK
+389 YDAKADCPKFKR
-401 FIDNLFYE
+401 FINNLFYE

-436 GDGGEGKSRITVLM
+436 GEGGEGKSRIPVLM
-450 EHIIGENSLVIGKFA
+450 EHIIGADNVVVGDFE
-465 GLQEKFSLVSL
+465 GLQDKFSTSSL
-476 DKQMMFIDDDI
+476 DKQMLFMDDE
-487 SLEALDDTSNFK
+487 LTLTALDDTSNFK
-499 KIVTAETAMEVEPK
+499 KIVTAETAMEVEVK

-518 KTRLYSRILCCGNG
+518 KTKLYSRIICCGNG
-532 AIQSKFDRSDGFYR
+532 AIQSKFDRTDGFYR

-551 KVKPVHYDK
+551 KVRPVHYDK
-560 PDRTLSDQLDEEI
+560 PDRTLSDQLDKEI
-573 PGIINWL
+573 PGIINWM
-580 LEGLCRVVKKGFIIE
+580 LEGLCRVVKNGFIIE

-600 QGELQ
+600 SNEVQ
-605 SVRDNSD
+605 SLRDNSD
-612 TIQLFMSDEQF
+612 TIQLFMNDEQF
-623 VEYTGE
+623 IDYTFDE
-629 KDDKVSIKQLY
+629 EDKVSIKQLY
-640 DAYESWCQDN
+640 DAYENWCQDN
-650 SYLVIH
+650 SYLIIH

-662 VIRKTYKLNLSKK
+662 TIRRTYKSTLSKK
-675 IMNPQRV
+675 LMNPQRV
-682 ADLVSHE
+682 NELISKE
-689 KVYLNKKQ
+689 KVYINKKQ
-697 VRGIVGVKLKNY
+697 VRGVVGIKLKNY
-709 KKSFTISM
+709 KKSFTVSA

>member
-1 MMLEY
+1 MLEY
-6 AKSYDKLGW
+6 AKAYDKLGW

-21 PNDKRPIIKNWSKIQ
+21 PNDKRPIIKSWSKIQ

-50 IGIIMGATSNIV
+50 IGIIMGATSNLV

-69 NADGIATLERLEREL
+69 HTDGVATLEKLEEQL

-137 GNFYE
+137 GTYYE

-151 VEELPQKWKQY
+151 IAELPQKWKQY

-204 KLKKT
+204 KLKKA

-249 VVEQNI
+249 NVEKSIN
-255 KESVMET
+255 ESKLDS
-262 SNENDTK
+262 SNEDDLK
-269 VDWISFDETGAVT
+269 VDWISFDETGTVN

-290 WYVERNELYC
+290 WYVKRNELYC
-300 VNDRFYTRYGNII
+300 INDRFYTRYGQISDN
-313 DDEFRNN
+313 EFRNN
-320 IHNIIGS
+320 IHNIIGGII
-327 LVPTHLSAKV
+327 TTRLSAKV

-348 YTRLDAP
+348 FTKLDAP

-389 YDAKADCPKFKK
+389 YDAKADCPKFKR
-401 FIDNLFYE
+401 FINNLFYE

-436 GDGGEGKSRITVLM
+436 GEGGEGKSRIPVLM
-450 EHIIGENSLVIGKFA
+450 EHIIGADNVVVGDFE
-465 GLQEKFSLVSL
+465 GLQDKFSTSSL
-476 DKQMMFIDDDI
+476 DKQMLFMDDE
-487 SLEALDDTSNFK
+487 LTLTALDDTSNFK
-499 KIVTAETAMEVEPK
+499 KIVTAETAMEVEVK

-518 KTRLYSRILCCGNG
+518 KTKLYSRIICCGNG
-532 AIQSKFDRSDGFYR
+532 AIQSKFDRTDGFYR

-551 KVKPVHYDK
+551 KVRPVHYDK
-560 PDRTLSDQLDEEI
+560 PDRTLSDQLDKEI
-573 PGIINWL
+573 PGIINWM
-580 LEGLCRVVKKGFIIE
+580 LEGLCRVVKNGFIIE

-600 QGELQ
+600 SDEVQ
-605 SVRDNSD
+605 SLRDNSD
-612 TIQLFMSDEQF
+612 TIQLFMNDEQF
-623 VEYTGE
+623 IDYTFDE
-629 KDDKVSIKQLY
+629 EDKVSIKQLY
-640 DAYESWCQDN
+640 DAYENWCQDN
-650 SYLVIH
+650 SYLIIH

-662 VIRKTYKLNLSKK
+662 TIRRTYKSTLSKK
-675 IMNPQRV
+675 LMNPQRV
-682 ADLVSHE
+682 NELISKE
-689 KVYLNKKQ
+689 KVYINKKQ
-697 VRGIVGVKLKNY
+697 VRGVVGIKLKNY
-709 KKSFTISM
+709 KKSFTVSA

>member
-1 MMLEY
+1 MLEY
-6 AKSYDKLGW
+6 AKAYDKLGW

-21 PNDKRPIIKNWSKIQ
+21 PNDKRPIIKNWSEIQ

-69 NADGIATLERLEREL
+69 NTDGVATLEKLEEQL
-84 GELPQT
+84 GELPPT

-102 YFKYVKGIRNRKNVG
+102 YFKYVKGIRNRKDVG

-137 GNFYE
+137 GTYYE

-151 VEELPQKWKQY
+151 IAELPQKWKQY

-188 GRNNTLAS
+188 ERNNTLAS

-204 KLKKT
+204 KLKKA
-209 TVLKKAL
+209 TVLKKVL

-227 DEDEVKTIVDSMIK
+227 DEDEVKTIVNSMIK
-241 TDKTNKAN
+241 TDKANKAN
-249 VVEQNI
+249 NVEKSIN
-255 KESVMET
+255 ESKLDF
-262 SNENDTK
+262 SNEDDLK
-269 VDWISFDETGAVT
+269 VDWISFDETGTVD

-290 WYVERNELYC
+290 WYVKKNELYC
-300 VNDRFYTRYGNII
+300 INDRFYTRYGQISDN
-313 DDEFRNN
+313 EFRNN
-320 IHNIIGS
+320 IHNIIGGII
-327 LVPTHLSAKV
+327 TTRLSAKV

-348 YTRLDAP
+348 FTKLDAP
-355 DKYKVQFDNISFD
+355 DKYKVRFDNISFD

-389 YDAKADCPKFKK
+389 YDAKADCPKFKR
-401 FIDNLFYE
+401 FINNLFYE

-430 TALFII
+430 TALFIV
-436 GDGGEGKSRITVLM
+436 GEGGEGKSRITILM
-450 EHIIGENSLVIGKFA
+450 EHIIGHDNVVIGDFI
-465 GLQEKFSLVSL
+465 GLQDKFSTTSL
-476 DKQMMFIDDDI
+476 DKQMMFIDDDL

-499 KIVTAETAMEVEPK
+499 KIVTAETTMEVEPK

-518 KTRLYSRILCCGNG
+518 KTKLYSRILCCGNG

-546 RLLLC
+546 RLLIS

-560 PDRTLSDQLDEEI
+560 PDRTLSDQLDKEI

-580 LEGLCRVVKKGFIIE
+580 LEGLCRVVRNGFIIE
-595 PSKRM
+595 PSVRM
-600 QGELQ
+600 TQELQ
-605 SVRDNSD
+605 SVRDSSD

-623 VEYTGE
+623 IEYTGN

-650 SYLVIH
+650 NYLVIH

-662 VIRKTYKLNLSKK
+662 VIRKTYKANLSKK

-682 ADLVSHE
+682 SDLISQE
-689 KVYLNKKQ
+689 KVYINKKQ
-697 VRGIVGVKLKNY
+697 VRGVVGIKLKNY
-709 KKSFTISM
+709 KKSFTVSA

>member
-1 MMLEY
+1 MLEY
-6 AKSYDKLGW
+6 AKAYDKLGW

-42 DKFKDTSN
+42 DEFKDTSN
-50 IGIIMGATSNIV
+50 IGIIMGATSNLV

-69 NADGIATLERLEREL
+69 NADGVATLEKLEEQL

-137 GNFYE
+137 GTYYE

-151 VEELPQKWKQY
+151 IAELPQKWKQY

-204 KLKKT
+204 KLKKA

-249 VVEQNI
+249 NVEKSIN
-255 KESVMET
+255 ESKLDS
-262 SNENDTK
+262 SNEDDLK
-269 VDWISFDETGAVT
+269 VDWISFDETGTVN

-290 WYVERNELYC
+290 WYVKRNELYC
-300 VNDRFYTRYGNII
+300 INDRFYTRYGQISDN
-313 DDEFRNN
+313 EFRNN
-320 IHNIIGS
+320 IHNIIGGII
-327 LVPTHLSAKV
+327 TTRLSAKV

-348 YTRLDAP
+348 FTKLDAP

-389 YDAKADCPKFKK
+389 YDAKADCPKFKR
-401 FIDNLFYE
+401 FINNLFYE

-436 GDGGEGKSRITVLM
+436 GEGGEGKSRIPVLM
-450 EHIIGENSLVIGKFA
+450 EHIIGADNVVVGDFE
-465 GLQEKFSLVSL
+465 GLQDKFSTSSL
-476 DKQMMFIDDDI
+476 DKQMLFMDDE
-487 SLEALDDTSNFK
+487 LTLTALDDTSNFK
-499 KIVTAETAMEVEPK
+499 KIVTAETAMEVEVK

-518 KTRLYSRILCCGNG
+518 KTKLYSRIICCGNG
-532 AIQSKFDRSDGFYR
+532 AIQSKFDRTDGFYR

-551 KVKPVHYDK
+551 KVRPVHYDK
-560 PDRTLSDQLDEEI
+560 PDRTLSDQLDKEI
-573 PGIINWL
+573 PGIINWM
-580 LEGLCRVVKKGFIIE
+580 LEGLCRVVKNGFIIE

-600 QGELQ
+600 SDEVQ
-605 SVRDNSD
+605 SLRDNSD
-612 TIQLFMSDEQF
+612 TIQLFMNDEQF
-623 VEYTGE
+623 IDYTFDE
-629 KDDKVSIKQLY
+629 EDKVSIKQLY
-640 DAYESWCQDN
+640 DAYENWCQDN
-650 SYLVIH
+650 SYLIIH

-662 VIRKTYKLNLSKK
+662 TIRRTYKSTLSKK
-675 IMNPQRV
+675 LMNPQRV
-682 ADLVSHE
+682 NELISKE
-689 KVYLNKKQ
+689 KVYINKKQ
-697 VRGIVGVKLKNY
+697 VRGVVGIKLKNY
-709 KKSFTISM
+709 KKSFTVSA

>member
-1 MMLEY
+1 MLEY
-6 AKSYDKLGW
+6 AKAYDKLGW
-15 VVMPIK
+15 VVIPIK

-50 IGIIMGATSNIV
+50 IGIIMGETSNLV

-69 NADGIATLERLEREL
+69 HTDGVATLEKLEEQL

-102 YFKYVKGIRNRKNVG
+102 YFKYVKGIRNRKDVG

-137 GNFYE
+137 GTYYE

-151 VEELPQKWKQY
+151 IAELPQKWKQY

-204 KLKKT
+204 KLKKA

-249 VVEQNI
+249 NVEKSIN
-255 KESVMET
+255 ESKLDS
-262 SNENDTK
+262 SNEDDLK
-269 VDWISFDETGAVT
+269 VDWISFDETGTVN

-290 WYVERNELYC
+290 WYVKRNELYC
-300 VNDRFYTRYGNII
+300 INDRFYTRYGQISDN
-313 DDEFRNN
+313 EFRNN
-320 IHNIIGS
+320 IHNIIGGII
-327 LVPTHLSAKV
+327 TTRLSAKV

-348 YTRLDAP
+348 FTKLDAP

-389 YDAKADCPKFKK
+389 YDAKADCPKFKR
-401 FIDNLFYE
+401 FINNLFYE

-436 GDGGEGKSRITVLM
+436 GEGGEGKSRIPVLM
-450 EHIIGENSLVIGKFA
+450 EHIIGADNVVVGDFE
-465 GLQEKFSLVSL
+465 GLQDKFSTSSL
-476 DKQMMFIDDDI
+476 DKQMLFMDDE
-487 SLEALDDTSNFK
+487 LTLTALDDTSNFK
-499 KIVTAETAMEVEPK
+499 KIVTAETAMEVEVK

-518 KTRLYSRILCCGNG
+518 KTKLYSRIICCGNG
-532 AIQSKFDRSDGFYR
+532 AIQSKFDRTDGFYR

-551 KVKPVHYDK
+551 KVRPVHYDK
-560 PDRTLSDQLDEEI
+560 PDRTLSDQLDKEI
-573 PGIINWL
+573 PGIINWM
-580 LEGLCRVVKKGFIIE
+580 LEGLCRVVKNGFIIE

-600 QGELQ
+600 SDEVQ
-605 SVRDNSD
+605 SLRDNSD
-612 TIQLFMSDEQF
+612 TIQLFMNDEQF
-623 VEYTGE
+623 IDYTFDE
-629 KDDKVSIKQLY
+629 EDKVSIKQLY
-640 DAYESWCQDN
+640 DAYENWCQDN
-650 SYLVIH
+650 SYLIIH

-662 VIRKTYKLNLSKK
+662 TIRRTYKSTLSKK
-675 IMNPQRV
+675 LMNPQRV
-682 ADLVSHE
+682 NELISKE
-689 KVYLNKKQ
+689 KVYINKKQ
-697 VRGIVGVKLKNY
+697 VRGVVGIKLKNY
-709 KKSFTISM
+709 KKSFTVSA

>member
-1 MMLEY
+1 MLEY
-6 AKSYDKLGW
+6 AKAYDKLGW

-50 IGIIMGATSNIV
+50 IGIIMGATSNLV

-69 NADGIATLERLEREL
+69 NADGVATLEKLEEQL

-137 GNFYE
+137 GTYYE

-151 VEELPQKWKQY
+151 IAELPQKWKQY

-204 KLKKT
+204 KLKKA

-227 DEDEVKTIVDSMIK
+227 NEDEVKTIVDSMIK

-249 VVEQNI
+249 NVEKSIN
-255 KESVMET
+255 ESKLDS
-262 SNENDTK
+262 SNEDDLK
-269 VDWISFDETGAVT
+269 VDWISFDETGTVN

-290 WYVERNELYC
+290 WYVKRNELYC
-300 VNDRFYTRYGNII
+300 INDRFYTRYGQISDN
-313 DDEFRNN
+313 EFRNN
-320 IHNIIGS
+320 IHNIIGGII
-327 LVPTHLSAKV
+327 TTRLSAKV

-348 YTRLDAP
+348 FTKLDAP

-389 YDAKADCPKFKK
+389 YDAKADCPKFKR
-401 FIDNLFYE
+401 FINNLFYE

-436 GDGGEGKSRITVLM
+436 GEGGEGKSRIPVLM
-450 EHIIGENSLVIGKFA
+450 EHIIGADNVVVGDFE
-465 GLQEKFSLVSL
+465 GLQDKFSTSSL
-476 DKQMMFIDDDI
+476 DKQMLFMDDE
-487 SLEALDDTSNFK
+487 LTLTALDDTSNFK
-499 KIVTAETAMEVEPK
+499 KIVTAETAMEVEVK

-518 KTRLYSRILCCGNG
+518 KTKLYSRIICCGNG
-532 AIQSKFDRSDGFYR
+532 AIQSKFDRTDGFYR

-551 KVKPVHYDK
+551 KVRPVHYDK
-560 PDRTLSDQLDEEI
+560 PDRTLSDQLDKEI
-573 PGIINWL
+573 PGIINWM
-580 LEGLCRVVKKGFIIE
+580 LEGLCRVVKNGFIIE

-600 QGELQ
+600 SDEVQ
-605 SVRDNSD
+605 SLRDNSD
-612 TIQLFMSDEQF
+612 TIQLFMNDEQF
-623 VEYTGE
+623 IDYTFDE
-629 KDDKVSIKQLY
+629 EDKVSIKQLY
-640 DAYESWCQDN
+640 DAYENWCQDN
-650 SYLVIH
+650 SYLIIH

-662 VIRKTYKLNLSKK
+662 TIRRTYKSTLSKK
-675 IMNPQRV
+675 LMNPQRV
-682 ADLVSHE
+682 NELISKE
-689 KVYLNKKQ
+689 KVYINKKQ
-697 VRGIVGVKLKNY
+697 VRGVVGIKLKNY
-709 KKSFTISM
+709 KKSFTVSA

>member
-1 MMLEY
+1 MLEY
-6 AKSYDKLGW
+6 AKAYDKLGW

-50 IGIIMGATSNIV
+50 IGIIMGATSNLV

-69 NADGIATLERLEREL
+69 NADGIAILEKLEEQL

-137 GNFYE
+137 GTYYE

-151 VEELPQKWKQY
+151 IAELPQKWKQY

-204 KLKKT
+204 KLKKA

-249 VVEQNI
+249 NVEKSIN
-255 KESVMET
+255 ESKLDS
-262 SNENDTK
+262 SNEDDLK
-269 VDWISFDETGAVT
+269 VDWISFDETGTVN

-290 WYVERNELYC
+290 WYVKRNELYC
-300 VNDRFYTRYGNII
+300 INDRFYTRYGQISDN
-313 DDEFRNN
+313 EFRNN
-320 IHNIIGS
+320 IHNIIGGII
-327 LVPTHLSAKV
+327 TTRLSAKV

-348 YTRLDAP
+348 FTKLDAP

-389 YDAKADCPKFKK
+389 YDAKADCPKFKR
-401 FIDNLFYE
+401 FINNLFYE

-436 GDGGEGKSRITVLM
+436 GEGGEGKSRIPVLM
-450 EHIIGENSLVIGKFA
+450 EHIIGADNVVVGDFE
-465 GLQEKFSLVSL
+465 GLQDKFSTSSL
-476 DKQMMFIDDDI
+476 DKQMLFMDDE
-487 SLEALDDTSNFK
+487 LTLTALDDTSNFK
-499 KIVTAETAMEVEPK
+499 KIVTAETAMEVEVK

-518 KTRLYSRILCCGNG
+518 KTKLYSRIICCGNG
-532 AIQSKFDRSDGFYR
+532 AIQSKFDRTDGFYR

-551 KVKPVHYDK
+551 KVRPVHYDK
-560 PDRTLSDQLDEEI
+560 PDRTLSDQLDKEI
-573 PGIINWL
+573 PGIINWM
-580 LEGLCRVVKKGFIIE
+580 LEGLCRVVKNGFIIE

-600 QGELQ
+600 SDEVQ
-605 SVRDNSD
+605 SLRDNSD
-612 TIQLFMSDEQF
+612 TIQLFMNDEQF
-623 VEYTGE
+623 IDYTFDE
-629 KDDKVSIKQLY
+629 EDKVSIKQLY
-640 DAYESWCQDN
+640 DAYENWCQDN
-650 SYLVIH
+650 SYLIIH

-662 VIRKTYKLNLSKK
+662 TIRRTYKSTLSKK
-675 IMNPQRV
+675 LMNPQRV
-682 ADLVSHE
+682 NELISKE
-689 KVYLNKKQ
+689 KVYINKKQ
-697 VRGIVGVKLKNY
+697 VRGVVGIKLKNY
-709 KKSFTISM
+709 KKSFTVSA

>member
-1 MMLEY
+1 MLEY
-6 AKSYDKLGW
+6 AKAYDKLGW

-21 PNDKRPIIKNWSKIQ
+21 PNDKRPIIKSWSKIQ

-50 IGIIMGATSNIV
+50 IGIIMGATSNLV

-69 NADGIATLERLEREL
+69 NADGVATLEKLEEQL

-137 GNFYE
+137 GTYYE

-151 VEELPQKWKQY
+151 IAELPQKWKQY

-249 VVEQNI
+249 NVEKSIN
-255 KESVMET
+255 ESKLDS
-262 SNENDTK
+262 SNEDDLK
-269 VDWISFDETGAVT
+269 VDWISFDETGTVN

-290 WYVERNELYC
+290 WYVKRNELYC
-300 VNDRFYTRYGNII
+300 INDRFYTRYGQISDN
-313 DDEFRNN
+313 EFRNN
-320 IHNIIGS
+320 IHNIIGGII
-327 LVPTHLSAKV
+327 TTRLSAKV

-348 YTRLDAP
+348 FTKLDAP

-389 YDAKADCPKFKK
+389 YDAKADCPKFKR
-401 FIDNLFYE
+401 FINNLFYE

-436 GDGGEGKSRITVLM
+436 GEGGEGKSRIPVLM
-450 EHIIGENSLVIGKFA
+450 EHIIGADNVVVGDFE
-465 GLQEKFSLVSL
+465 GLQDKFSTSSL
-476 DKQMMFIDDDI
+476 DKQMLFMDDE
-487 SLEALDDTSNFK
+487 LTLTALDDTSNFK
-499 KIVTAETAMEVEPK
+499 KIVTAETAMEVEVK

-518 KTRLYSRILCCGNG
+518 KTKLYSRIICCGNG
-532 AIQSKFDRSDGFYR
+532 AIQSKFDRTDGFYR

-551 KVKPVHYDK
+551 KVRPVHYDK
-560 PDRTLSDQLDEEI
+560 PDRTLSDQLDKEI
-573 PGIINWL
+573 PGIINWM
-580 LEGLCRVVKKGFIIE
+580 LEGLCRVVKNGFIIE

-600 QGELQ
+600 SDEVQ
-605 SVRDNSD
+605 SLRDNSD
-612 TIQLFMSDEQF
+612 TIQLFMNDEQF
-623 VEYTGE
+623 IDYTFDE
-629 KDDKVSIKQLY
+629 EDKVSIKQLY
-640 DAYESWCQDN
+640 DAYENWCQDN
-650 SYLVIH
+650 SYLIIH

-662 VIRKTYKLNLSKK
+662 TIRRTYKSTLSKK
-675 IMNPQRV
+675 LMNPQRV
-682 ADLVSHE
+682 NELISKE
-689 KVYLNKKQ
+689 KVYINKKQ
-697 VRGIVGVKLKNY
+697 VRGVVGIKLKNY
-709 KKSFTISM
+709 KKSFTVSA

>member
-1 MMLEY
+1 MLEY
-6 AKSYDKLGW
+6 AKAYDKLGW

-50 IGIIMGATSNIV
+50 IGIIMGATSNLV

-69 NADGIATLERLEREL
+69 NADGIATLERLEEQL

-137 GNFYE
+137 GTYYE

-151 VEELPQKWKQY
+151 IAELPQKWKQY
-162 LCEEVDEDTLLL
+162 LCEEADEDTLLL

-204 KLKKT
+204 KLKKA

-249 VVEQNI
+249 NVEKSIN
-255 KESVMET
+255 ESKLDS
-262 SNENDTK
+262 SNEDDLK
-269 VDWISFDETGAVT
+269 VDWISFDETGTVN

-290 WYVERNELYC
+290 WYVKRNELYC
-300 VNDRFYTRYGNII
+300 INDRFYTRYGQISDN
-313 DDEFRNN
+313 EFRNN
-320 IHNIIGS
+320 IHNIIGGII
-327 LVPTHLSAKV
+327 TTRLSAKV

-348 YTRLDAP
+348 FTKLDAP

-368 VRHGK
+368 VRHGE

-389 YDAKADCPKFKK
+389 YDAKADCPKFKR
-401 FIDNLFYE
+401 FINNLFYE

-430 TALFII
+430 TALFIV
-436 GDGGEGKSRITVLM
+436 GEGGEGKSRITILM
-450 EHIIGENSLVIGKFA
+450 EHIIGHDNVVIGDFI
-465 GLQEKFSLVSL
+465 GLQDKFSTTSL
-476 DKQMMFIDDDI
+476 DKQMMFIDDDL

-499 KIVTAETAMEVEPK
+499 KIVTAETTMEVEPK

-518 KTRLYSRILCCGNG
+518 KTKLYSRILCCGNG

-546 RLLLC
+546 RLLIS

-560 PDRTLSDQLDEEI
+560 PDRTLSDQLDKEI

-580 LEGLCRVVKKGFIIE
+580 LEGLCRVVRNGFIIE
-595 PSKRM
+595 PSVRM
-600 QGELQ
+600 TQELQ
-605 SVRDNSD
+605 SVRDSSD

-623 VEYTGE
+623 IEYTGD

-650 SYLVIH
+650 NYLVIH

-662 VIRKTYKLNLSKK
+662 VIRKTYKANLSKK

-682 ADLVSHE
+682 SDLISQE
-689 KVYLNKKQ
+689 KVYINKKQ
-697 VRGIVGVKLKNY
+697 VRGVVGIKLKNY

>member
-1 MMLEY
+1 MLEY
-6 AKSYDKLGW
+6 AKAYDKLGW

-50 IGIIMGATSNIV
+50 IGIIMGETSNLV

-69 NADGIATLERLEREL
+69 HTDGVATLEKLEEQL

-102 YFKYVKGIRNRKNVG
+102 YFKYVKGIRNRKDVG

-137 GNFYE
+137 GTYYE

-151 VEELPQKWKQY
+151 IAELPQKWKQY

-204 KLKKT
+204 KLKKA

-249 VVEQNI
+249 NVEKSIN
-255 KESVMET
+255 ESKLDS
-262 SNENDTK
+262 SNEDDLK
-269 VDWISFDETGAVT
+269 VDWISFDETGTVN

-290 WYVERNELYC
+290 WYVKRNKLYC
-300 VNDRFYTRYGNII
+300 INDRFYTRYGQISDN
-313 DDEFRNN
+313 EFRNN
-320 IHNIIGS
+320 IHNIIGGII
-327 LVPTHLSAKV
+327 TTRLSAKV

-348 YTRLDAP
+348 FTKLDAP

-389 YDAKADCPKFKK
+389 YDAKADCPKFKR
-401 FIDNLFYE
+401 FINNLFYE

-436 GDGGEGKSRITVLM
+436 GEGGEGKSRIPVLM
-450 EHIIGENSLVIGKFA
+450 EHIIGADNVVVGDFE
-465 GLQEKFSLVSL
+465 GLQDKFSTSSL
-476 DKQMMFIDDDI
+476 DKQMLFMDDE
-487 SLEALDDTSNFK
+487 LTLTALDDTSNFK
-499 KIVTAETAMEVEPK
+499 KIVTAETAMEVEVK

-518 KTRLYSRILCCGNG
+518 KTKLYSRIICCGNG
-532 AIQSKFDRSDGFYR
+532 AIQSKFDRTDGFYR

-551 KVKPVHYDK
+551 KVRPVHYDK
-560 PDRTLSDQLDEEI
+560 PDRTLSDQLDKEI
-573 PGIINWL
+573 PGIINWM
-580 LEGLCRVVKKGFIIE
+580 LEGLCRVVKNGFIIE

-600 QGELQ
+600 SDEVQ
-605 SVRDNSD
+605 SLRDNSD
-612 TIQLFMSDEQF
+612 TIQLFMNDEQF
-623 VEYTGE
+623 IDYTFDE
-629 KDDKVSIKQLY
+629 EDKVSIKQLY
-640 DAYESWCQDN
+640 DAYENWCQDN
-650 SYLVIH
+650 SYLIIH

-662 VIRKTYKLNLSKK
+662 TIRRTYKSTLSKK
-675 IMNPQRV
+675 LMNPQRV
-682 ADLVSHE
+682 NELISKE
-689 KVYLNKKQ
+689 KVYINKKQ
-697 VRGIVGVKLKNY
+697 VRGVVGIKLKNY
-709 KKSFTISM
+709 KKSFTVSA

>member
-1 MMLEY
+1 MLEY
-6 AKSYDKLGW
+6 AKAYDKLGW

-69 NADGIATLERLEREL
+69 NTDGVATLERLEEQL

-102 YFKYVKGIRNRKNVG
+102 YFKYVKGIRNRKDVG

-137 GNFYE
+137 GTHYE

-151 VEELPQKWKQY
+151 IAELPQKWKQY
-162 LCEEVDEDTLLL
+162 LCEEVDEDTLML

-204 KLKKT
+204 KLKKA

-320 IHNIIGS
+320 IHNIVGS

-348 YTRLDAP
+348 YTRLDVP

-580 LEGLCRVVKKGFIIE
+580 LEGLCRVVRNGFIIE
-595 PSKRM
+595 PSVRM

-682 ADLVSHE
+682 SDLISQE
-689 KVYLNKKQ
+689 KVYINKKQ
-697 VRGIVGVKLKNY
+697 VRGIVGVQLKNY
-709 KKSFTISM
+709 KKSFTVSA

>member
-1 MMLEY
+1 MLEY
-6 AKSYDKLGW
+6 AKAYDKLGW

-50 IGIIMGATSNIV
+50 IGIIMGATSNLV

-69 NADGIATLERLEREL
+69 NADGVATLEKLEEQL

-117 EGIDIQADGT
+117 EGIDIQANGT

-137 GNFYE
+137 GTYYE

-151 VEELPQKWKQY
+151 IAELPQKWKQY

-174 SNKPFEAPSEVEEG
+174 SNKPFEAPSEVKEG

-204 KLKKT
+204 KLKKA

-227 DEDEVKTIVDSMIK
+227 DEDEVKTIVDSIIK
-241 TDKTNKAN
+241 IDKTNKAN
-249 VVEQNI
+249 NLKKSI
-255 KESVMET
+255 NESKLDS
-262 SNENDTK
+262 SNEDDLK
-269 VDWISFDETGAVT
+269 VDWISFDETGTVN

-290 WYVERNELYC
+290 WYVKRNELYC
-300 VNDRFYTRYGNII
+300 INDRFYTRYGQISDN
-313 DDEFRNN
+313 EFRNN
-320 IHNIIGS
+320 IHNIIGGII
-327 LVPTHLSAKV
+327 TTRLSAKV

-348 YTRLDAP
+348 FTKLDAP

-389 YDAKADCPKFKK
+389 YDAKADCPKFKR
-401 FIDNLFYE
+401 FINNLFYE

-436 GDGGEGKSRITVLM
+436 GEGGEGKSRIPVLM
-450 EHIIGENSLVIGKFA
+450 EHIIGADNVVVGDFE
-465 GLQEKFSLVSL
+465 GLQDKFSTSSL
-476 DKQMMFIDDDI
+476 DKQMLFMDDE
-487 SLEALDDTSNFK
+487 LTLTALDDTSNFK
-499 KIVTAETAMEVEPK
+499 KIVTAETAMEVEVK

-518 KTRLYSRILCCGNG
+518 KTKLYSRIICCGNG
-532 AIQSKFDRSDGFYR
+532 AIQSKFDRTDGFYR

-551 KVKPVHYDK
+551 KVRPVHYDK
-560 PDRTLSDQLDEEI
+560 PDRTLSDQLDKEI
-573 PGIINWL
+573 PGIINWM
-580 LEGLCRVVKKGFIIE
+580 LEGLCRVVKNGFIIE

-600 QGELQ
+600 SDEVQ
-605 SVRDNSD
+605 SLRDNSD
-612 TIQLFMSDEQF
+612 TIQLFMNDEQF
-623 VEYTGE
+623 IDYTFDE
-629 KDDKVSIKQLY
+629 EDKVSIKQLY
-640 DAYESWCQDN
+640 DAYENWCQDN
-650 SYLVIH
+650 SYLIIH

-662 VIRKTYKLNLSKK
+662 TIRRTYKSTLSKK
-675 IMNPQRV
+675 LMNPQRV
-682 ADLVSHE
+682 NELISKE
-689 KVYLNKKQ
+689 KVYINKKQ
-697 VRGIVGVKLKNY
+697 VRGVVGIKLKNY
-709 KKSFTISM
+709 KKSFTVSA

>member
-1 MMLEY
+1 MLEY
-6 AKSYDKLGW
+6 AKAYDKLGW

-50 IGIIMGATSNIV
+50 IGIIMGATSNLV

-69 NADGIATLERLEREL
+69 NADGVATLEKLEEQL

-137 GNFYE
+137 GTYYE

-151 VEELPQKWKQY
+151 IAELPQKWKQY

-204 KLKKT
+204 KLKKA

-249 VVEQNI
+249 NVEKSIN
-255 KESVMET
+255 ESKLDS
-262 SNENDTK
+262 SNEDDLK
-269 VDWISFDETGAVT
+269 VDWISFDETGTVN

-290 WYVERNELYC
+290 WYVKRNELYC
-300 VNDRFYTRYGNII
+300 INDRFYTRYGQISDN
-313 DDEFRNN
+313 EFRNN
-320 IHNIIGS
+320 IHNIIGGII
-327 LVPTHLSAKV
+327 TTRLSAKV

-348 YTRLDAP
+348 FTKLDAP

-389 YDAKADCPKFKK
+389 YDAKADCPKFKR
-401 FIDNLFYE
+401 FINNLFYE

-436 GDGGEGKSRITVLM
+436 GEGGEGKSRIPVLM
-450 EHIIGENSLVIGKFA
+450 EHIIGADNVVVGDFE
-465 GLQEKFSLVSL
+465 GLQDKFSTSSL
-476 DKQMMFIDDDI
+476 DKQMLFMDDE
-487 SLEALDDTSNFK
+487 LTLTALDDTSNFK
-499 KIVTAETAMEVEPK
+499 KIVTAETAMEVEVK

-518 KTRLYSRILCCGNG
+518 KTKLYSRIICCGNG
-532 AIQSKFDRSDGFYR
+532 AIQSKFDRTDGFYR

-551 KVKPVHYDK
+551 KVRPVHYDK
-560 PDRTLSDQLDEEI
+560 PDRTLSDQLDKEI
-573 PGIINWL
+573 PGIINWM
-580 LEGLCRVVKKGFIIE
+580 LEGLCRVVKNGFIIE

-600 QGELQ
+600 SDEVQ
-605 SVRDNSD
+605 SLRDNSD
-612 TIQLFMSDEQF
+612 TIQLFMNDEQF
-623 VEYTGE
+623 IDYTFDE
-629 KDDKVSIKQLY
+629 EDKVSIKQLY
-640 DAYESWCQDN
+640 DAYENWCQDN
-650 SYLVIH
+650 SYLIIH

-662 VIRKTYKLNLSKK
+662 TIRRTYKSTLSKK
-675 IMNPQRV
+675 LMNPQRV
-682 ADLVSHE
+682 NELISKE
-689 KVYLNKKQ
+689 KVYIDKKQ
-697 VRGIVGVKLKNY
+697 VRGVVGIKLKNY
-709 KKSFTISM
+709 KKSFTISA

>member
-1 MMLEY
+1 MLEY
-6 AKSYDKLGW
+6 AKAYDKLGW

-50 IGIIMGATSNIV
+50 IGIIMGATSNLV

-69 NADGIATLERLEREL
+69 NADGIATLEKLEEQL

-137 GNFYE
+137 GTYYE

-151 VEELPQKWKQY
+151 IAELPQKWKQY

-204 KLKKT
+204 KLKKA

-249 VVEQNI
+249 NVEKSIN
-255 KESVMET
+255 ESKLDS
-262 SNENDTK
+262 SNEDDLK
-269 VDWISFDETGAVT
+269 VDWISFDETGTVN

-290 WYVERNELYC
+290 WYVKRNELYC
-300 VNDRFYTRYGNII
+300 INDRFYTRYGQISDN
-313 DDEFRNN
+313 EFRNN
-320 IHNIIGS
+320 IHNIIGGII
-327 LVPTHLSAKV
+327 TTRLSAKV

-348 YTRLDAP
+348 FTKLDAP

-389 YDAKADCPKFKK
+389 YDAKADCPKFKR
-401 FIDNLFYE
+401 FINDLFYE

-436 GDGGEGKSRITVLM
+436 GEGGEGKSRIPVLM
-450 EHIIGENSLVIGKFA
+450 EHIIGADNVVVGDFE
-465 GLQEKFSLVSL
+465 GLQDKFSTSSL
-476 DKQMMFIDDDI
+476 DKQMLFMDDE
-487 SLEALDDTSNFK
+487 LTLTALDDTSNFK
-499 KIVTAETAMEVEPK
+499 KIVTAETAMEVEVK

-518 KTRLYSRILCCGNG
+518 KTKLYSRIICCGNG
-532 AIQSKFDRSDGFYR
+532 AIQSKFDRTDGFYR

-551 KVKPVHYDK
+551 KVRPVHYDK
-560 PDRTLSDQLDEEI
+560 PDRTLSDQLDKEI
-573 PGIINWL
+573 PGIINWM
-580 LEGLCRVVKKGFIIE
+580 LEGLCRVVKNGFIIE

-600 QGELQ
+600 SDEVQ
-605 SVRDNSD
+605 SLRDNSD
-612 TIQLFMSDEQF
+612 TIQLFMNDEQF
-623 VEYTGE
+623 IDYTFDE
-629 KDDKVSIKQLY
+629 EDKVSIKQLY
-640 DAYESWCQDN
+640 DAYENWCQDN
-650 SYLVIH
+650 SYLIIH

-662 VIRKTYKLNLSKK
+662 TIRRTYKSTLSKK
-675 IMNPQRV
+675 LMNPQRV
-682 ADLVSHE
+682 NELISKE
-689 KVYLNKKQ
+689 KVYINKKQ
-697 VRGIVGVKLKNY
+697 VRGVVGIKLKNY
-709 KKSFTISM
+709 KKSFTVSA

>member
-1 MMLEY
+1 MLEY
-6 AKSYDKLGW
+6 AKAYDKLGW

-69 NADGIATLERLEREL
+69 NTDGVATLERLEEQL

-102 YFKYVKGIRNRKNVG
+102 YFKYVKGIRNRKDVG

-137 GNFYE
+137 GTHYE

-151 VEELPQKWKQY
+151 IAELPQKWKQY
-162 LCEEVDEDTLLL
+162 LCEEVDEDTLML

-204 KLKKT
+204 KLKKA

-249 VVEQNI
+249 NVEKSIN
-255 KESVMET
+255 ESKLDS
-262 SNENDTK
+262 SNEDDLK
-269 VDWISFDETGAVT
+269 VDWISFDETGTVN

-290 WYVERNELYC
+290 WYVKRNELYC
-300 VNDRFYTRYGNII
+300 INDRFYTRYGQISDN
-313 DDEFRNN
+313 EFRNN
-320 IHNIIGS
+320 IHNIIGGII
-327 LVPTHLSAKV
+327 TTRLSAKV

-348 YTRLDAP
+348 FTKLDAP

-389 YDAKADCPKFKK
+389 YNAKADCPKFKR
-401 FIDNLFYE
+401 FINNLFYE

-430 TALFII
+430 TALFIV
-436 GDGGEGKSRITVLM
+436 GEGGEGKSRITILM
-450 EHIIGENSLVIGKFA
+450 EHIIGHDNVVIGDFI
-465 GLQEKFSLVSL
+465 GLQDKFSTTSL
-476 DKQMMFIDDDI
+476 DKQMMFIDDDL

-499 KIVTAETAMEVEPK
+499 KIVTAETTMEVEPK

-518 KTRLYSRILCCGNG
+518 KTKLYSRILCCGNG

-546 RLLLC
+546 RLLIS

-560 PDRTLSDQLDEEI
+560 PDRTLSDQLDKEI

-580 LEGLCRVVKKGFIIE
+580 LEGLCRVVRNGFIIE
-595 PSKRM
+595 PSVRM
-600 QGELQ
+600 TQELQ
-605 SVRDNSD
+605 SVRDSSD

-623 VEYTGE
+623 IEYTGD

-650 SYLVIH
+650 NYLVIH

-662 VIRKTYKLNLSKK
+662 VIRKTYKANLSRK

-682 ADLVSHE
+682 SDLISQE
-689 KVYLNKKQ
+689 KVYINKKQ
-697 VRGIVGVKLKNY
+697 VRGVVGIKLKNY

>member
-1 MMLEY
+1 MLEY
-6 AKSYDKLGW
+6 AKAYDKLGW

-50 IGIIMGATSNIV
+50 IGIIMGATSNLV

-69 NADGIATLERLEREL
+69 NADGIATLEKLEEQL

-137 GNFYE
+137 GTYYE

-151 VEELPQKWKQY
+151 IAELPQKWKQY

-204 KLKKT
+204 KLKKA

-227 DEDEVKTIVDSMIK
+227 DEDEVKNIVDSMIK

-249 VVEQNI
+249 NVEKSIN
-255 KESVMET
+255 ESKLDS
-262 SNENDTK
+262 SNEDDLK
-269 VDWISFDETGAVT
+269 VDWISFDETGTVN

-290 WYVERNELYC
+290 WYVKRNELYC
-300 VNDRFYTRYGNII
+300 INDRFYTRYGQISDN
-313 DDEFRNN
+313 EFRNN
-320 IHNIIGS
+320 IHNIIGGII
-327 LVPTHLSAKV
+327 TTRLSAKV

-348 YTRLDAP
+348 FTKLDAP

-389 YDAKADCPKFKK
+389 YDAKADCPKFKR
-401 FIDNLFYE
+401 FINNLFYE

-436 GDGGEGKSRITVLM
+436 GEGGEGKSRIPVLM
-450 EHIIGENSLVIGKFA
+450 EHIIGADNVVVGDFE
-465 GLQEKFSLVSL
+465 GLQDKFSTSSL
-476 DKQMMFIDDDI
+476 DKQMLFMDDE
-487 SLEALDDTSNFK
+487 LTLTALDDTSNFK
-499 KIVTAETAMEVEPK
+499 KIVTAETAMEVEVK

-518 KTRLYSRILCCGNG
+518 KTKLYSRIICCGNG
-532 AIQSKFDRSDGFYR
+532 AIQSKFDRTDGFYR

-551 KVKPVHYDK
+551 KVRPVHYDK
-560 PDRTLSDQLDEEI
+560 PDRTLSDQLDKEI
-573 PGIINWL
+573 PGIINWM
-580 LEGLCRVVKKGFIIE
+580 LEGLCRVVKNGFIIE

-600 QGELQ
+600 SDEVQ
-605 SVRDNSD
+605 SLRDNSD
-612 TIQLFMSDEQF
+612 TIQLFMNDEQF
-623 VEYTGE
+623 IDYTFDE
-629 KDDKVSIKQLY
+629 EDKVSIKQLY
-640 DAYESWCQDN
+640 DAYENWCQDN
-650 SYLVIH
+650 SYLIIH

-662 VIRKTYKLNLSKK
+662 TIRRTYKSTLSKK
-675 IMNPQRV
+675 LMNPQRV
-682 ADLVSHE
+682 NELISKE
-689 KVYLNKKQ
+689 KVYINKKQ
-697 VRGIVGVKLKNY
+697 VRGVVGIKLKNY
-709 KKSFTISM
+709 KKSFTVSA